1 MRKANTSISAAALTF
16 LSSFLM
22 TLFFAELASAQLS
35 ATLNIRT
42 PAPPQ
47 LSTWIN
53 DRTVV
58 QLIVINRG
66 SAALPNCRASFFI
79 RNIENQ
85 NIIARSNDNSAA
97 VPRFTIPAGVSTTT
111 FFGRDLVS
119 EPAIDYDQRLFST
132 AVATNSIPEGNYE
145 FCVKILDQTGRTL
158 AEVPCRTFT
167 VLIPDPP
174 TIVSPANNAELLS
187 QAPPT
192 FVWTPVQFVGN
203 VRYNLKIAPLF
214 AGQNRRQ
221 AIESNPPL
229 VNQSGIVGTSFF
241 YNPSLPSFSL
251 YAQAIGWV
259 WQVQAVDTRGV
270 PVTRNEGRSEIGA
283 FKFKAPAPTAQRPPT
298 QPPPP
303 PPPLPKFAVTQP
315 PLPKM
320 SQLKGRITYEYFGNP
335 NMQPNGNLPL
345 KNTPIR
351 LSLYRYAKNLSGPST
366 GEFQSYGETY
376 NKVGRENRP
385 VYLKTLAT
393 TTTDANGNFLFLFVQ
408 TDSMGFKGKKA
419 EKDYYNN
426 TYTYDEHWAA
436 RIEVENPY
444 YTSPTNYYVI
454 QPGEFRDLTAPPQ
467 STPSIPNQPAQNQ
480 RPQNQSGQSMLSTLS
495 LLISQ
500 PIAKVRTFDL
510 TLTVKARSG
519 QDGSNVAFEGQPIPG
534 AKVYV
539 LRQSQSIPTNL
550 PKEGNTTGTQKFSSL
565 ALGKQAGS
573 ESAADDFGG
582 ILFDLN
588 VVSVGQTD
596 GQGKVTFKLVRNLSP
611 NDSYIIWAQTDS
623 TSAFSYAFY
632 AKGFT
637 SRGILLES
645 GDVFAQTPEDK
656 DAKWNDEYPDYSQC
670 QRKMTLYGFPQKP
683 SIAGVVYFAQNTNQ
697 PVADAQVDLNW
708 LAVFL
713 PKQER
718 TMTTGAN
725 GYFKFDN
732 LDVTK
737 GSGSAAMG
745 PGQPNQ
751 LMRQVRVT
759 KPGYKESNVAVNNGY
774 SLKMGQKAWLGKIL
788 LEPKATVNGSVVDA
802 ETGQGVSATVTFQD
816 GVAVQTTKVISG
828 SVSSSLSSGSMSF
841 SPGGGFMGAGSVSG
855 VSGGTAQVSE
865 SFSAKAPTGSN
876 IRVIVK
882 PNNQNYF
889 SPETLFVNIPS
900 STVNLEPF
908 KVYQKKRRIEIRVF
922 EEVPSNQ
929 FKPKQ
934 PLKGIKVTITN
945 LPQQPSVVTDA
956 SGIARFEPFSNASPN
971 YTFRLESTDD
981 RDDRDFITK
990 EVTFNGVFVES
1001 RHYIRGEVYLPRG
1014 GRISGMVLLG
1024 RGRPVAGA
1032 RVRLVSSSSLPIE
1045 TFTDAKGK
1053 YTLRKIPLG
1062 NAQTFRASKSQSQT
1076 VGTDTTLKIT
1086 STPQTNI
1093 NFVLREYNDMDIT
1106 KLWGFPIEVDDLRE
1120 QGNTVYLDGAFVS
1133 IPNNAQFKLVD
1144 SDSSLNFTNIPIEPI
1159 AGSDNGKGIPF
1170 SKPKNNQVII
1180 TDKNNFRNVRVY
1192 DKFSAKVFDPT
1203 GLKVVP
1209 MENNS
1214 NVGAVGGRVY
1224 LKKSSFSLS
1233 SGSVDFGGAAQS
1245 DTAFVLLRPDKSG
1258 AERFVI
1264 PALTANAQPAI
1275 NAPNGFNVATS
1286 SANTITYKLFG
1297 FDAESPVSE
1306 SFLLGDAI
1314 KLKTKLHTAFTNITP
1329 ADMKLD
1335 IGAVT
1340 INTNSVK
1347 TSAGST
1353 LISLSLGEKWKI
1365 ESSNWSLD
1373 AQNGFLLKSGAIKTG
1388 SVDIGFTGIKI
1399 EPTLLQT
1406 AGQAAYN
1413 FSALPVAGG
1422 LATLKVLPGSA
1433 AQLGYDPGQGKWSF
1447 TISKGSNSYAAFI
1460 ENLPNCSPS
1469 DVLQFQNLTLFSDGQ
1484 SGFTLQSNHPNL
1496 TVYKVA
1502 QFKPAQANLYD
1513 NAIQLTGQV
1522 DYGIPTAQ
1530 PMTTMLQ
1537 FSKQN
1542 GNTVAQIQPV
1552 DYSFTPNAVT
1562 MVFASGAQTLD
1573 GNGYTAKGKIYELV
1587 EGNKKM
1593 FEFNITLR
1601 KTPAGA
1607 ITATLDD
1614 GQIFDFSG
1622 GNGKSKLKNL
1632 TGGLAVSSS
1641 TWEQFKFQGD
1651 VESDEGISGKIAF
1664 VVKGD
1669 MVTDIGNQQVSV
1681 KNIEVPFGQL
1691 SITYDF
1697 ALKRMQGSIAIDV
1710 ENPTYKI
1717 EGSADVRFDPQG
1729 WFFTAH
1735 GKLDL
1740 SNPNIGVTVG
1750 IVFGKYPNISSVSE
1764 IQSKFAPDK
1773 WDDAVPDAM
1782 RQIPDEYNNLK
1793 GFYFLGEA
1801 INVLGITLPKIE
1813 IPDNPAIELSV
1824 NPRYGAAFSLGMSF
1838 AGATQFKVG
1847 LAAFVGLD
1855 ITAGASAVIG
1865 CIGGKLNT
1873 SVTVYGIGSLDLTNK
1888 KWSVEGGAVLKAFGD
1903 LKGGVGL
1910 CNAECGGEFC
1920 ENFKLVEGSLTIG
1933 LIGFEVGTEGVE
1945 LKPPKKK

>member
-1 MRKANTSISAAALTF
+1 MKKANISIPAALT
-16 LSSFLM
+16 LSMYFLM
-22 TLFFAELASAQLS
+22 ALFFAEPASAQLS
-35 ATLNIRT
+35 ATLSIRT

-97 VPRFTIPAGVSTTT
+97 VPRFTIPAGMSTTT

-119 EPAIDYDQRLFST
+119 EQAIDYDQRLIST

-158 AEVPCRTFT
+158 TEVPCRTFT

-174 TIVSPANNAELLS
+174 TIVSPADNAELLS

-221 AIESNPPL
+221 AIESNSPL

-270 PVTRNEGRSEIGA
+270 PVTRNEGRSEIGL
-283 FKFKAPAPTAQRPPT
+283 FKFKQPTSTPQKPPP
-298 QPPPP
+298 QPLPP
-303 PPPLPKFAVTQP
+303 PPPLVVKPLVATIQP

-320 SQLKGRITYEYFGNP
+320 SGLKGRITYEYFGDP
-335 NMQPNGNLPL
+335 KMQPNGNLPL

-351 LSLYRYAKNLSGPST
+351 LSLYRYAKNFSGPSG
-366 GEFQSYGETY
+366 GEFQDYTGKY
-376 NKVGRENRP
+376 NEVGREDRP

-393 TTTDANGNFLFLFVQ
+393 TTTDANGNFSFLFVH
-408 TDSMGFKGKKA
+408 TDSMGFKGKKS
-419 EKDYYNN
+419 EKDYFNN

-444 YTSPTNYYVI
+444 YTSPTNYLII
-454 QPGEFRDLTAPPQ
+454 QPGQFRDLTAP
-467 STPSIPNQPAQNQ
+467 
-480 RPQNQSGQSMLSTLS
+480 
-495 LLISQ
+495 Q
-500 PIAKVRTFDL
+500 PIKIQANPTAPSSQLVAKVRTFNL

-519 QDGSNVAFEGQPIPG
+519 QDGSNVFSEGQPIPG

-539 LRQSQSIPTNL
+539 LRENKSIPTNL
-550 PKEGNTTGTQKFSSL
+550 PKEGNIAGTQKFSSM

-573 ESAADDFGG
+573 QSMADDFGQM
-582 ILFDLN
+582 LFDLN
-588 VVSVGQTD
+588 VVSMGQTD
-596 GQGKVTFKLVRNLSP
+596 EQGNVTFKLVRNLSP
-611 NDSYIIWAQTDS
+611 NDSYIIWAQVDS
-623 TSAFSYAFY
+623 TSALNYAFY
-632 AKGFT
+632 AQRFT
-637 SRGILLES
+637 SRGKWSPS
-645 GDVFAQTPEDK
+645 GNFTATPPEDK
-656 DAKWNDEYPDYSQC
+656 DAKWNDEYPDYSKC
-670 QRKMTLYGFPQKP
+670 QRQMTLYGYPKQP
-683 SIAGVVYFAQNTNQ
+683 SVAGVVYFAQNTNQ

-708 LAVFL
+708 LAIFI
-713 PKQER
+713 PTQER

-737 GSGSAAMG
+737 GSGNAAMG
-745 PGQPNQ
+745 AGQPNQ
-751 LMRQVRVT
+751 LIRGVRVT
-759 KPGYKESNVAVNNGY
+759 KQGYKDKVVAVNNGM
-774 SLKMGQKAWLGKIL
+774 SLKMGQNAWLGKIL

-816 GVAVQTTKVISG
+816 GVAVQTTKIMSANASPISSG
-828 SVSSSLSSGSMSF
+828 SVSL
-841 SPGGGFMGAGSVSG
+841 SPGGGSMGVGSVS
-855 VSGGTAQVSE
+855 VSGGSAQVSE
-865 SFSAKAPTGSN
+865 LFSAKAPTGNN

-889 SPETLFVNIPS
+889 SPETLFVNIS
-900 STVNLEPF
+900 SNTVTLAPF

-922 EEVPSNQ
+922 EEVPSNRS
-929 FKPKQ
+929 KPKS
-934 PLKGIKVTITN
+934 PLKGIKVTIRN
-945 LPQQPSVVTDA
+945 LPQPSVITDA
-956 SGIARFEPFSNASPN
+956 SGIARFEPFSNTGST
-971 YTFRLESTDD
+971 YTIRLESTDD
-981 RDDRDFITK
+981 QDFITK
-990 EVTFNGVFVES
+990 EVTFDGVFVES
-1001 RHYIRGEVYLPRG
+1001 KTYIQREVYLPRG
-1014 GRISGMVLLG
+1014 GRISGMVSLG
-1024 RGRPVAGA
+1024 RGIPVAGA
-1032 RVRLVSSSSLPIE
+1032 RVRLVSQSSSLPIE
-1045 TFTDAKGK
+1045 TFTDAQGK

-1062 NAQTFRASKSQSQT
+1062 NMMRFRASKSQSQT
-1076 VGTDTTLKIT
+1076 VGTDTTLTIT

-1093 NFVLREYNDMDIT
+1093 NFLLREYNGMDIT
-1106 KLWGFPIEVDDLRE
+1106 KLWGFPIEVDNLRE
-1120 QGNTVYLDGAFVS
+1120 QGQTVYLDGAFVS

-1170 SKPKNNQVII
+1170 SKPKNNQIII
-1180 TDKNNFRNVRVY
+1180 TDKNNFRDVRVY
-1192 DKFSAKVFDPT
+1192 DKFSAKVFDPS
-1203 GLKVVP
+1203 GLKVAP
-1209 MENNS
+1209 LENNS
-1214 NVGAVGGRVY
+1214 DVGTVSGRVY

-1233 SGSVDFGGAAQS
+1233 SGSVDFGGVAQS
-1245 DTAFVLLRPDKSG
+1245 DTAFRLLRPDKSG

-1264 PALTANAQPAI
+1264 PVLTANAQPAV
-1275 NAPNGFNVATS
+1275 NAPNGFNVSTGS
-1286 SANTITYKLFG
+1286 GNTITYKLFG

-1335 IGAVT
+1335 IGVVT
-1340 INTNSVK
+1340 INTNSVQ

-1365 ESSNWSLD
+1365 ESSDWSLD

-1388 SVDIGFTGIKI
+1388 SVNIGFTGIKI
-1399 EPTLLQT
+1399 EPTRLET
-1406 AGQAAYN
+1406 AGQATYN

-1433 AQLGYDPGQGKWSF
+1433 AQLGYDPGQAKWSF

-1469 DVLQFQNLTLFSDGQ
+1469 DVLLFQNLTLFSDGQ

-1496 TVYKVA
+1496 TVHKVA

-1522 DYGIPTAQ
+1522 DYGIPTAP

-1537 FSKQN
+1537 FVKQN
-1542 GNTVAQIQPV
+1542 GNTVAQLQPV
-1552 DYSFTPNAVT
+1552 DYSFKPNAVT
-1562 MVFASGAQTLD
+1562 LDFSSGAQTLD
-1573 GNGYTAKGKIYELV
+1573 SNGYTAKGKIYELV

-1601 KTPAGA
+1601 KTPEGA

-1641 TWEQFKFQGD
+1641 TWEQFRFQGD

-1697 ALKRMQGSIAIDV
+1697 ALRRMQGSIVLDASV
-1710 ENPTYKI
+1710 PNAYTLA
-1717 EGSADVRFDPQG
+1717 GSADVRFDPQG
-1729 WFFTAH
+1729 WFFTAY
-1735 GKLDL
+1735 GSVGLY
-1740 SNPNIGVTVG
+1740 NPNITFAVG
-1750 IVFGKYPNISSVSE
+1750 IVFGKYPNISNISE
-1764 IQSKFAPDK
+1764 IQSKFAASQWKPE
-1773 WDDAVPDAM
+1773 VPAEM
-1782 RQIPDEYNNLK
+1782 RQIPSAYNNLK

-1801 INVLGITLPKIE
+1801 TNFLGVTLPQIDVNLD
-1813 IPDNPAIELSV
+1813 PVVSCSV
-1824 NPRYGAAFSLGMSF
+1824 SAYYGMALSLGMNFGGS
-1838 AGATQFKVG
+1838 TQFDIG
-1847 LAAFVGLD
+1847 AAAFVGVD
-1855 ITAGASAVIG
+1855 ATIGGSAGVLCAGGSLHAGINFYGVGFLNLTDKTWNVKGGSDLILSGKIYVGSGLCDSECEGLG
-1865 CIGGKLNT
+1865 CIKK
-1873 SVTVYGIGSLDLTNK
+1873 SVSGSFK
-1888 KWSVEGGAVLKAFGD
+1888 C
-1903 LKGGVGL
+1903 GVMS
-1910 CNAECGGEFC
+1910 
-1920 ENFKLVEGSLTIG
+1920 FKLGTDGVKLSL
-1933 LIGFEVGTEGVE
+1933 
-1945 LKPPKKK
+1945 

>member
-1 MRKANTSISAAALTF
+1 MKKANISIPAALT
-16 LSSFLM
+16 LSMYFLM
-22 TLFFAELASAQLS
+22 ALFFAEPASAQLS
-35 ATLNIRT
+35 ATLSIRT

-97 VPRFTIPAGVSTTT
+97 VPRFTIPAGMSTTT

-119 EPAIDYDQRLFST
+119 EQAIDYDQRLIST

-158 AEVPCRTFT
+158 TEVPCRTFT

-174 TIVSPANNAELLS
+174 TIVSPADNTELLS

-303 PPPLPKFAVTQP
+303 PPPLPTLVLTQP

-320 SQLKGRITYEYFGNP
+320 SGLKGRITYEYFGDP
-335 NMQPNGNLPL
+335 KMQPNGNLPL

-351 LSLYRYAKNLSGPST
+351 LSLYRYAKNFSGNGT

-393 TTTDANGNFLFLFVQ
+393 TTTDANGNFSFLFVH

-444 YTSPTNYYVI
+444 YTSPTNYYLI
-454 QPGEFRDLTAPPQ
+454 HPGEFLDLTSSPKPIKIQANPTAP
-467 STPSIPNQPAQNQ
+467 S
-480 RPQNQSGQSMLSTLS
+480 
-495 LLISQ
+495 SQ
-500 PIAKVRTFDL
+500 PVAKVRTFDL

-519 QDGSNVAFEGQPIPG
+519 QDGSNVFSEGQPIPG

-539 LRQSQSIPTNL
+539 LRENKSIPTNL
-550 PKEGNTTGTQKFSSL
+550 PKEGNIAGTQKFSSL
-565 ALGKQAGS
+565 ALGKQANS
-573 ESAADDFGG
+573 QSMADDFGQM
-582 ILFDLN
+582 LFDLN
-588 VVSVGQTD
+588 VVSTGQTD
-596 GQGKVTFKLVRNLSP
+596 AQGNVTFKLVRNLSP
-611 NDSYIIWAQTDS
+611 NDSYIIWAQVDS
-623 TSAFSYAFY
+623 TSALNYAFY
-632 AKGFT
+632 AQRFT
-637 SRGILLES
+637 SRGKWSPS
-645 GDVFAQTPEDK
+645 GNFTATPPEDK

-670 QRKMTLYGFPQKP
+670 QREMTLYGFPQKP

-697 PVADAQVDLNW
+697 PVADAQVDLLW
-708 LAVFL
+708 IPLIPL
-713 PKQER
+713 QER

-737 GSGSAAMG
+737 GSGSNKYG
-745 PGQPNQ
+745 VGQSLP
-751 LMRQVRVT
+751 LIRAVRVT
-759 KPGYKESNVAVNNGY
+759 RPGYKDAGVAVNNGY
-774 SLKMGQKAWLGKIL
+774 SLQMGQNAWLGKIL

-816 GVAVQTTKVISG
+816 GVAVQTTKVMSA
-828 SVSSSLSSGSMSF
+828 SASSSPISSGGMSF
-841 SPGGGFMGAGSVSG
+841 SPGGGYMGVGSVS
-855 VSGGTAQVSE
+855 VSGGSAQVSE
-865 SFSAKAPTGSN
+865 LFSAKAPTGNN

-889 SPETLFVNIPS
+889 SPETLFVNIS
-900 STVNLEPF
+900 SNTVTLAPF

-929 FKPKQ
+929 FKPKS
-934 PLKGIKVTITN
+934 PLKGIKVTIRN
-945 LPQQPSVVTDA
+945 LSQQPSVVTDA
-956 SGIARFEPFSNASPN
+956 SGIARFEPFSNAGST
-971 YTFRLESTDD
+971 YIIRLESTDD
-981 RDDRDFITK
+981 RDFLTK
-990 EVTFNGVFVES
+990 EVTFNDVFVES
-1001 RHYIRGEVYLPRG
+1001 KTYIQREVYLPRG
-1014 GRISGMVLLG
+1014 GRISGMVSLG
-1024 RGRPVAGA
+1024 IGIPVAGA

-1045 TFTDAKGK
+1045 TFTDAQGK

-1062 NAQTFRASKSQSQT
+1062 NMMKFRASKSQSQII
-1076 VGTDTTLKIT
+1076 GTDTTLKIT

-1106 KLWGFPIEVDDLRE
+1106 KLWGFPIEVDNLRE
-1120 QGNTVYLDGAFVS
+1120 QGQTVYLDGAFVS
-1133 IPNNAQFKLVD
+1133 IPNNAQFKLID

-1170 SKPKNNQVII
+1170 SKPKNNQIII
-1180 TDKNNFRNVRVY
+1180 TDKNNFREVRVY
-1192 DKFSAKVFDPT
+1192 DKFLAQAFDPT
-1203 GLKVVP
+1203 GLKVAP
-1209 MENNS
+1209 LENNPNIGTVS
-1214 NVGAVGGRVY
+1214 GRVY

-1233 SGSVDFGGAAQS
+1233 SGSVDFGGVAQS
-1245 DTAFVLLRPDKSG
+1245 DTAFRLLRPDKSG

-1264 PALTANAQPAI
+1264 PVLTANAQPAV
-1275 NAPNGFNVATS
+1275 NAPNGFNVSTGS
-1286 SANTITYKLFG
+1286 GNTITYKLFG

-1314 KLKTKLHTAFTNITP
+1314 KLKTKLHTAFTNIAP

-1335 IGAVT
+1335 IGTVT
-1340 INTNSVK
+1340 INTNSVQ

-1406 AGQAAYN
+1406 AGQATYN

-1422 LATLKVLPGSA
+1422 LATLKVLQGSA
-1433 AQLGYDPGQGKWSF
+1433 AQLGYDPGQAKWSF
-1447 TISKGSNSYAAFI
+1447 TISQGSNSYAAFI
-1460 ENLPNCSPS
+1460 ENLPQCSPS
-1469 DVLQFQNLTLFSDGQ
+1469 DQIRFSNLTLFSDGQ

-1496 TVYKVA
+1496 TVHKVA

-1562 MVFASGAQTLD
+1562 MVFASSAQTLD
-1573 GNGYTAKGKIYELV
+1573 DNGYTAKGKIYELV
-1587 EGNKKM
+1587 EGNEKM

-1614 GQIFDFSG
+1614 GQTFDFSG
-1622 GNGKSKLKNL
+1622 GNGKSRLKNL

-1641 TWEQFKFQGD
+1641 TWEQFRFQGD

-1691 SITYDF
+1691 SVTYDF
-1697 ALKRMQGSIAIDV
+1697 ALKRMQGSIVLDASV
-1710 ENPTYKI
+1710 PNAYTLA
-1717 EGSADVRFDPQG
+1717 GSADVRFDPQG
-1729 WFFTAH
+1729 WFFTAY
-1735 GKLDL
+1735 GSVGLY
-1740 SNPNIGVTVG
+1740 NPNITFAVG
-1750 IVFGKYPNISSVSE
+1750 IVFGKYPNISNISE
-1764 IQSKFAPDK
+1764 IQSKFAASQWKPE
-1773 WDDAVPDAM
+1773 VPAEM
-1782 RQIPDEYNNLK
+1782 RQIPSAYNNLK

-1801 INVLGITLPKIE
+1801 TNFLGITLPQIDVDLD
-1813 IPDNPAIELSV
+1813 PVVSCSV
-1824 NPRYGAAFSLGMSF
+1824 SAYYGMALSLGMTF
-1838 AGATQFKVG
+1838 AGSTQFTVG
-1847 LAAFVGLD
+1847 AAAFLGVD
-1855 ITAGASAVIG
+1855 AS
-1865 CIGGKLNT
+1865 IGGSIGVLCA
-1873 SVTVYGIGSLDLTNK
+1873 GGSLHAGINFFGVGYLNLTNK
-1888 KWSVEGGAVLKAFGD
+1888 KWDIEGGSDLILSGKIYGGFGVCD
-1903 LKGGVGL
+1903 SD
-1910 CNAECGGEFC
+1910 CGGWFC
-1920 ENFKLVEGSLTIG
+1920 KKKSVSGSFNYGVMSFKLGTDGVKLSL
-1933 LIGFEVGTEGVE
+1933 
-1945 LKPPKKK
+1945 

>member
-1 MRKANTSISAAALTF
+1 MKKANISIPAALT
-16 LSSFLM
+16 LSMYFLM
-22 TLFFAELASAQLS
+22 ALFFAEPASAQLS
-35 ATLNIRT
+35 ATLSIRT

-97 VPRFTIPAGVSTTT
+97 VPRFTIPAGMSTTT

-119 EPAIDYDQRLFST
+119 EQAIDYDQRLIST

-158 AEVPCRTFT
+158 TEVPCRTFT

-174 TIVSPANNAELLS
+174 TIVSPADNAELLS

-303 PPPLPKFAVTQP
+303 PPPLPTLVLTQP

-320 SQLKGRITYEYFGNP
+320 SGLKGRITYEYFGDP
-335 NMQPNGNLPL
+335 KMQPNGNLPL

-351 LSLYRYAKNLSGPST
+351 LSLYRYAKNFSGPSG
-366 GEFQSYGETY
+366 GEFQDYTGKY
-376 NKVGRENRP
+376 NEVGREDRP

-393 TTTDANGNFLFLFVQ
+393 TTTDANGNFSFLFVH

-426 TYTYDEHWAA
+426 TCTYDEYWAA

-444 YTSPTNYYVI
+444 YTSPTNYLII
-454 QPGEFRDLTAPPQ
+454 QPGQFLDLTAP
-467 STPSIPNQPAQNQ
+467 
-480 RPQNQSGQSMLSTLS
+480 
-495 LLISQ
+495 Q
-500 PIAKVRTFDL
+500 PIKIQANPTAPSSQLVAKVRTFDL
-510 TLTVKARSG
+510 KLTVKARSG
-519 QDGSNVAFEGQPIPG
+519 QDGSDVAFKGQPIPG

-539 LRQSQSIPTNL
+539 LRENKSIPTNL

-573 ESAADDFGG
+573 PSMADDFGKV
-582 ILFDLN
+582 LFDLN
-588 VVSVGQTD
+588 VVSTGQTD
-596 GQGKVTFKLVRNLSP
+596 AKGDVTFKLVRNLSP
-611 NDSYIIWAQTDS
+611 NDSYIIWAQVDS
-623 TSAFSYAFY
+623 TSALNYAFY
-632 AKGFT
+632 AQRFT
-637 SRGILLES
+637 SRGMWLLS
-645 GDVFAQTPEDK
+645 GNFMATTPEDK
-656 DAKWNDEYPDYSQC
+656 DAKWNDEYPDYSKC
-670 QRKMTLYGFPQKP
+670 QRKMTLYGYPKQP
-683 SIAGVVYFAQNTNQ
+683 SVAGVVYFAQNTNQ
-697 PVADAQVDLNW
+697 PVADAQVDLFW
-708 LAVFL
+708 IPLIPV
-713 PKQER
+713 QER

-725 GYFKFDN
+725 GYFKFGN

-737 GSGSAAMG
+737 GSGSNKYG
-745 PGQPNQ
+745 VGQSLQ
-751 LMRQVRVT
+751 LIRAVRVT
-759 KPGYKESNVAVNNGY
+759 RPGYKESTVAVNNGM
-774 SLKMGQKAWLGKIL
+774 SLKMGQNAWLGKIL

-816 GVAVQTTKVISG
+816 GVAVQTTTKVMSANASASPISSG
-828 SVSSSLSSGSMSF
+828 SVSL
-841 SPGGGFMGAGSVSG
+841 SPGGGSMGVGSVF
-855 VSGGTAQVSE
+855 VSGGSAQVSE
-865 SFSAKAPTGSN
+865 LFSAKAPTGNN

-889 SPETLFVNIPS
+889 SPETLFVNIS
-900 STVNLEPF
+900 SNTVTLAPF

-945 LPQQPSVVTDA
+945 LPQSVITDA
-956 SGIARFEPFSNASPN
+956 SGIARFEPFSNASPD
-971 YTFRLESTDD
+971 YTVRLESTDD

-990 EVTFNGVFVES
+990 EVTFNDVFVES
-1001 RHYIRGEVYLPRG
+1001 KTYIQREVYLPRG
-1014 GRISGMVLLG
+1014 GRISGMVSLG

-1032 RVRLVSSSSLPIE
+1032 RVRLVSQSSSLPIE
-1045 TFTDAKGK
+1045 TFTDAQGK

-1062 NAQTFRASKSQSQT
+1062 NMMEFRASKSQSQT
-1076 VGTDTTLKIT
+1076 VGTATTLTIT

-1106 KLWGFPIEVDDLRE
+1106 KLWGFPIEVDNLRE
-1120 QGNTVYLDGAFVS
+1120 QGQTVYLDGAFVS
-1133 IPNNAQFKLVD
+1133 IPNNAQFKLID

-1170 SKPKNNQVII
+1170 SKPKNNQIII
-1180 TDKNNFRNVRVY
+1180 TDKNNFREVRVY
-1192 DKFSAKVFDPT
+1192 DKFSAKVFDPS
-1203 GLKVVP
+1203 GLKVAP
-1209 MENNS
+1209 LENNS
-1214 NVGAVGGRVY
+1214 DVGTVRGHVY

-1233 SGSVDFGGAAQS
+1233 SGSVDFGGVAQS
-1245 DTAFVLLRPDKSG
+1245 DTAFRLLRPDKSG
-1258 AERFVI
+1258 TERFVI
-1264 PALTANAQPAI
+1264 PVLTANAKPAV
-1275 NAPNGFNVATS
+1275 NAPNGFNVSTGS
-1286 SANTITYKLFG
+1286 GNTITYKLFG

-1306 SFLLGDAI
+1306 SFLLGDTI

-1329 ADMKLD
+1329 KDMNLD
-1335 IGAVT
+1335 IGTVT
-1340 INTNSVK
+1340 IKTNSVQ
-1347 TSAGST
+1347 TSVGK
-1353 LISLSLGEKWKI
+1353 LPISLSLGEKWKI
-1365 ESSNWSLD
+1365 ESSDWSLD

-1422 LATLKVLPGSA
+1422 LATLKVLQGSV
-1433 AQLGYDPGQGKWSF
+1433 AQLGYDSSQAKWSF
-1447 TISKGSNSYAAFI
+1447 TISKGANSYAAFI

-1469 DVLQFQNLTLFSDGQ
+1469 DVLQFQNLTLYSDGQ

-1502 QFKPAQANLYD
+1502 HFKPAQANLYD

-1522 DYGIPTAQ
+1522 DYGIPTAP

-1587 EGNKKM
+1587 EGKEGNKKM

-1614 GQIFDFSG
+1614 GQTFDFSG
-1622 GNGKSKLKNL
+1622 GNGKSRLKNL

-1697 ALKRMQGSIAIDV
+1697 AHRRMQGSIVLDASV
-1710 ENPTYKI
+1710 PNAYTLA
-1717 EGSADVRFDPQG
+1717 GSADVRFDPQG
-1729 WFFTAH
+1729 WFFTAY
-1735 GKLDL
+1735 GSVGLY
-1740 SNPNIGVTVG
+1740 NPNITFAVG
-1750 IVFGKYPNISSVSE
+1750 IVFGKYPNISNISE
-1764 IQSKFAPDK
+1764 IQSKFAASQWKPE
-1773 WDDAVPDAM
+1773 VPAEM
-1782 RQIPDEYNNLK
+1782 RQIPSAYNNLK

-1801 INVLGITLPKIE
+1801 TNFLGVTLPQIDVNLD
-1813 IPDNPAIELSV
+1813 PVVSCSV
-1824 NPRYGAAFSLGMSF
+1824 SAYYGMALSLGMNFS
-1838 AGATQFKVG
+1838 GSTQFDIG
-1847 LAAFVGLD
+1847 AAAFLGVD
-1855 ITAGASAVIG
+1855 AS
-1865 CIGGKLNT
+1865 IGGSIGLLCA
-1873 SVTVYGIGSLDLTNK
+1873 GGSLHAGINFYGVGYLNLTNK
-1888 KWSVEGGAVLKAFGD
+1888 KWDIEGGSD
-1903 LKGGVGL
+1903 LILSGKIYGGSVACDSDCEGV
-1910 CNAECGGEFC
+1910 FC
-1920 ENFKLVEGSLTIG
+1920 VRKSVSGSFNYGVMSFKL
-1933 LIGFEVGTEGVE
+1933 GTDGVK

>member
-1 MRKANTSISAAALTF
+1 MR
-16 LSSFLM
+16 
-22 TLFFAELASAQLS
+22 
-35 ATLNIRT
+35 
-42 PAPPQ
+42 
-47 LSTWIN
+47 
-53 DRTVV
+53 
-58 QLIVINRG
+58 
-66 SAALPNCRASFFI
+66 
-79 RNIENQ
+79 
-85 NIIARSNDNSAA
+85 
-97 VPRFTIPAGVSTTT
+97 
-111 FFGRDLVS
+111 
-119 EPAIDYDQRLFST
+119 
-132 AVATNSIPEGNYE
+132 
-145 FCVKILDQTGRTL
+145 
-158 AEVPCRTFT
+158 
-167 VLIPDPP
+167 
-174 TIVSPANNAELLS
+174 PANFRA
-187 QAPPT
+187 
-192 FVWTPVQFVGN
+192 
-203 VRYNLKIAPLF
+203 Y
-214 AGQNRRQ
+214 
-221 AIESNPPL
+221 
-229 VNQSGIVGTSFF
+229 
-241 YNPSLPSFSL
+241 
-251 YAQAIGWV
+251 
-259 WQVQAVDTRGV
+259 D
-270 PVTRNEGRSEIGA
+270 
-283 FKFKAPAPTAQRPPT
+283 
-298 QPPPP
+298 
-303 PPPLPKFAVTQP
+303 
-315 PLPKM
+315 
-320 SQLKGRITYEYFGNP
+320 
-335 NMQPNGNLPL
+335 
-345 KNTPIR
+345 
-351 LSLYRYAKNLSGPST
+351 
-366 GEFQSYGETY
+366 ETY

-393 TTTDANGNFLFLFVQ
+393 TTTDANGNFSFLFVH

-444 YTSPTNYYVI
+444 YTSPTNYYLI
-454 QPGEFRDLTAPPQ
+454 HPGEFLDLTSSPKPIKIQANPTAP
-467 STPSIPNQPAQNQ
+467 S
-480 RPQNQSGQSMLSTLS
+480 
-495 LLISQ
+495 SQ
-500 PIAKVRTFDL
+500 PVAKVRTFDL

-519 QDGSNVAFEGQPIPG
+519 QDGSNVFSEGQPIPG

-539 LRQSQSIPTNL
+539 LRENKSIPTNL
-550 PKEGNTTGTQKFSSL
+550 PKEGNIAGTQKFSSL

-573 ESAADDFGG
+573 QSMADDFGQM
-582 ILFDLN
+582 LFDLN

-596 GQGKVTFKLVRNLSP
+596 EQGKVTFKLVRNLSP
-611 NDSYIIWAQTDS
+611 NDSYIIWAQVDS
-623 TSAFSYAFY
+623 TSALNYAFY
-632 AKGFT
+632 AQRFT
-637 SRGILLES
+637 SRGKWSPS
-645 GDVFAQTPEDK
+645 GNFTATPPEDK

-670 QRKMTLYGFPQKP
+670 QREMTLYGFPQKP

-697 PVADAQVDLNW
+697 PVADAQVDLLW
-708 LAVFL
+708 IPLIPL
-713 PKQER
+713 QER

-737 GSGSAAMG
+737 GSGSNKYG
-745 PGQPNQ
+745 VGQSLP
-751 LMRQVRVT
+751 LIRAVRVT
-759 KPGYKESNVAVNNGY
+759 RPGYKDAGVAVNNGY
-774 SLKMGQKAWLGKIL
+774 SLQMGQNAWLGKIL

-816 GVAVQTTKVISG
+816 GVAVQTAKIISG
-828 SVSSSLSSGSMSF
+828 NASPISSGNVSL
-841 SPGGGFMGAGSVSG
+841 SPGGGSMGVGSGSSGSV
-855 VSGGTAQVSE
+855 QVSE
-865 SFSAKAPTGSN
+865 LFSAKAPTGSN

-929 FKPKQ
+929 FKPKS

-971 YTFRLESTDD
+971 YTVRLESTDD

-1001 RHYIRGEVYLPRG
+1001 KTYIQREVYLPRG
-1014 GRISGMVLLG
+1014 GRISGMVSLG
-1024 RGRPVAGA
+1024 IGIPVAGA
-1032 RVRLVSSSSLPIE
+1032 RVRLVSSSPLPIE
-1045 TFTDAKGK
+1045 TFTDAQGK

-1062 NAQTFRASKSQSQT
+1062 DMMKFRASKSQSQII
-1076 VGTDTTLKIT
+1076 GTDTTLTIT

-1106 KLWGFPIEVDDLRE
+1106 KLWGFPIEVDNLRE
-1120 QGNTVYLDGAFVS
+1120 QGQTVYLDGAFVS
-1133 IPNNAQFKLVD
+1133 IPNNAQFKLID

-1170 SKPKNNQVII
+1170 SKPKNNQIII
-1180 TDKNNFRNVRVY
+1180 TDKNNFREVRVY
-1192 DKFSAKVFDPT
+1192 DKFLAQAFDPT
-1203 GLKVVP
+1203 GLKVAP
-1209 MENNS
+1209 LENNPNIGTVS
-1214 NVGAVGGRVY
+1214 GRVY

-1233 SGSVDFGGAAQS
+1233 SGSVDFGGVAQS
-1245 DTAFVLLRPDKSG
+1245 DTAFRLLRPDKSG

-1264 PALTANAQPAI
+1264 PVLTANAQPAV
-1275 NAPNGFNVATS
+1275 NAPNGFNVSTGS
-1286 SANTITYKLFG
+1286 GNTITYKLFG

-1314 KLKTKLHTAFTNITP
+1314 KLKTKLHTAFTNIAP

-1335 IGAVT
+1335 IGTVT
-1340 INTNSVK
+1340 INTNSVQ

-1406 AGQAAYN
+1406 AGQATYN

-1422 LATLKVLPGSA
+1422 LATLKVLQGSA
-1433 AQLGYDPGQGKWSF
+1433 AQLGYDPGQAKWSF
-1447 TISKGSNSYAAFI
+1447 TISQGSNSYAAFI
-1460 ENLPNCSPS
+1460 ENLPQCSPS
-1469 DVLQFQNLTLFSDGQ
+1469 DQIRFSNLTLFSDGQ

-1496 TVYKVA
+1496 TVHKVA

-1537 FSKQN
+1537 FVKQN
-1542 GNTVAQIQPV
+1542 GNTVAQLQPV
-1552 DYSFTPNAVT
+1552 DYSFKPNAVT
-1562 MVFASGAQTLD
+1562 LDFSSGAQTLD

-1587 EGNKKM
+1587 EGNEKM

-1614 GQIFDFSG
+1614 GQTFDFSG
-1622 GNGKSKLKNL
+1622 GNGKSRLKNL

-1641 TWEQFKFQGD
+1641 TWEQFRFQGD

-1691 SITYDF
+1691 SVTYDF
-1697 ALKRMQGSIAIDV
+1697 ALKRMQGSIVLDASV
-1710 ENPTYKI
+1710 PNAYTLA
-1717 EGSADVRFDPQG
+1717 GSADVRFDPQG
-1729 WFFTAH
+1729 WFFTAY
-1735 GKLDL
+1735 GSVGLY
-1740 SNPNIGVTVG
+1740 NPNITFAVG
-1750 IVFGKYPNISSVSE
+1750 IVFGKYPNISNISE
-1764 IQSKFAPDK
+1764 IQSKFAASQWKPE
-1773 WDDAVPDAM
+1773 VPAEM
-1782 RQIPDEYNNLK
+1782 RQIPSAYNNLK

-1801 INVLGITLPKIE
+1801 TNFLGITLPQIDVDLD
-1813 IPDNPAIELSV
+1813 PVVSCSV
-1824 NPRYGAAFSLGMSF
+1824 SAYYGMALSLGMTF
-1838 AGATQFKVG
+1838 AGSTQFTVG
-1847 LAAFVGLD
+1847 AAAFLGVD
-1855 ITAGASAVIG
+1855 AT
-1865 CIGGKLNT
+1865 IGG
-1873 SVTVYGIGSLDLTNK
+1873 SVGVLCAGGSLHAGINFYGVGFLNLTNK
-1888 KWSVEGGAVLKAFGD
+1888 TWGVEGGSDLILSGKIYGGFGVCD
-1903 LKGGVGL
+1903 SD
-1910 CNAECGGEFC
+1910 CGGWFC
-1920 ENFKLVEGSLTIG
+1920 AKKSVSGSFKYGVMSFKLGTDGVKLSL
-1933 LIGFEVGTEGVE
+1933 
-1945 LKPPKKK
+1945 

>member
-1 MRKANTSISAAALTF
+1 MQKSSISISAALTF

-22 TLFFAELASAQLS
+22 TLFFAEMASAQLS

-119 EPAIDYDQRLFST
+119 EQAVDYDQRLIST

-174 TIVSPANNAELLS
+174 TIVSPADNTELLS

-303 PPPLPKFAVTQP
+303 PPPLPTLVLTQP

-320 SQLKGRITYEYFGNP
+320 SGLKGRITYEYFGNP

-351 LSLYRYAKNLSGPST
+351 LSLYRYAKNFSGNAT
-366 GEFQSYGETY
+366 GEFQSFDETY

-393 TTTDANGNFLFLFVQ
+393 TTTDANGNFSFLFVH

-426 TYTYDEHWAA
+426 TYTYDEYWAA

-444 YTSPTNYYVI
+444 YTSPTNYYFI
-454 QPGEFRDLTAPPQ
+454 QPGEFLDLTSSPKPIKIQANPTAP
-467 STPSIPNQPAQNQ
+467 S
-480 RPQNQSGQSMLSTLS
+480 
-495 LLISQ
+495 SQ
-500 PIAKVRTFDL
+500 LVAKVRTFNL

-519 QDGSNVAFEGQPIPG
+519 QDGSNVFSEGQPIPG

-539 LRQSQSIPTNL
+539 LRENKSIPTNL
-550 PKEGNTTGTQKFSSL
+550 PKEGNIAGTQKFSSL
-565 ALGKQAGS
+565 ALGKQANS
-573 ESAADDFGG
+573 QSMADDFGQM
-582 ILFDLN
+582 LYDLN

-596 GQGKVTFKLVRNLSP
+596 EQGKVTFKLVRNLSP
-611 NDSYIIWAQTDS
+611 NDSYIIWAQVDS
-623 TSAFSYAFY
+623 TSALNYAFY
-632 AKGFT
+632 AQRFT
-637 SRGILLES
+637 SRGKWSPS
-645 GDVFAQTPEDK
+645 GNFTATPPEDK

-670 QRKMTLYGFPQKP
+670 QREMTLYGFPQKP

-697 PVADAQVDLNW
+697 PVADAQVDLLW
-708 LAVFL
+708 IPLIPL
-713 PKQER
+713 QER

-737 GSGSAAMG
+737 GSGSNKYG
-745 PGQPNQ
+745 VGQSLP
-751 LMRQVRVT
+751 LIRAVRVT
-759 KPGYKESNVAVNNGY
+759 RPGYKDAGVAVNNGY
-774 SLKMGQKAWLGKIL
+774 SLQMGQNAWLGKIL

-816 GVAVQTTKVISG
+816 GVAVQTTKVMSA
-828 SVSSSLSSGSMSF
+828 SASSSPISSGGMSF
-841 SPGGGFMGAGSVSG
+841 SPGGGFMGVGSVS
-855 VSGGTAQVSE
+855 VSGGSAQVSE
-865 SFSAKAPTGSN
+865 LFSAKAPTGSN

-929 FKPKQ
+929 FKPKS

-971 YTFRLESTDD
+971 YTVRLESTDD
-981 RDDRDFITK
+981 RDDRDFLTK

-1001 RHYIRGEVYLPRG
+1001 KTYIQREVYLPRG
-1014 GRISGMVLLG
+1014 GRISGMVSLG
-1024 RGRPVAGA
+1024 IGIPVAGA

-1045 TFTDAKGK
+1045 TFTDAQGK

-1062 NAQTFRASKSQSQT
+1062 NMMKFRASKSQSQII
-1076 VGTDTTLKIT
+1076 GTDTTLKIT

-1106 KLWGFPIEVDDLRE
+1106 KLWGFPIEVDNLRE
-1120 QGNTVYLDGAFVS
+1120 QGQTVYLDGAFVS
-1133 IPNNAQFKLVD
+1133 IPNNAQFKLID

-1159 AGSDNGKGIPF
+1159 AGSDNGKGIPL
-1170 SKPKNNQVII
+1170 SKPKNNQIII
-1180 TDKNNFRNVRVY
+1180 TDKNNFREVRVY
-1192 DKFSAKVFDPT
+1192 DKFLAQAFDPT
-1203 GLKVVP
+1203 GLKVAP
-1209 MENNS
+1209 LENNPNIGTVS
-1214 NVGAVGGRVY
+1214 GRVY

-1233 SGSVDFGGAAQS
+1233 SGSVDFGGVAQS
-1245 DTAFVLLRPDKSG
+1245 DTAFRLLRPDKSG

-1264 PALTANAQPAI
+1264 PVLTANAQPAV
-1275 NAPNGFNVATS
+1275 NAPNGFNVSTGS
-1286 SANTITYKLFG
+1286 GNTITYKLFG

-1329 ADMKLD
+1329 KDMKLD
-1335 IGAVT
+1335 IGTVT
-1340 INTNSVK
+1340 INTNSVQ

-1365 ESSNWSLD
+1365 ESSDWSLD

-1399 EPTLLQT
+1399 EPTRLET
-1406 AGQAAYN
+1406 AGQATYN

-1422 LATLKVLPGSA
+1422 LATLKVLQGSA
-1433 AQLGYDPGQGKWSF
+1433 AQLGYDPGQAKWSF
-1447 TISKGSNSYAAFI
+1447 TISQGSNSYAAFI
-1460 ENLPNCSPS
+1460 ENLPQCSPS
-1469 DVLQFQNLTLFSDGQ
+1469 DQIRFSNLTLFSDGQ

-1496 TVYKVA
+1496 TVHKVA

-1522 DYGIPTAQ
+1522 DYGIPTAP

-1537 FSKQN
+1537 FVKQN
-1542 GNTVAQIQPV
+1542 GNTVAQLQPV
-1552 DYSFTPNAVT
+1552 DYSFKPNAVT

-1573 GNGYTAKGKIYELV
+1573 DNGYTAKGKIYELV
-1587 EGNKKM
+1587 EGNEKM

-1614 GQIFDFSG
+1614 GQTFDFSG
-1622 GNGKSKLKNL
+1622 GNGKSRLKNL

-1641 TWEQFKFQGD
+1641 TWEQFRFQGD

-1697 ALKRMQGSIAIDV
+1697 ALKRMQGSIVLDASV
-1710 ENPTYKI
+1710 PNAYTLA
-1717 EGSADVRFDPQG
+1717 GSADVRFDPQG
-1729 WFFTAH
+1729 WFFTAY
-1735 GKLDL
+1735 GSVGLY
-1740 SNPNIGVTVG
+1740 NPNITFAVG
-1750 IVFGKYPNISSVSE
+1750 IVLGKYPNITAVSE
-1764 IQSKFAPDK
+1764 IQSRFAQSQWKPE
-1773 WDDAVPDAM
+1773 VPDQM
-1782 RQIPDEYNNLK
+1782 RQIPSAYNNLK

-1801 INVLGITLPKIE
+1801 TNFLGITLPQIDVDLD
-1813 IPDNPAIELSV
+1813 PVVSCSV
-1824 NPRYGAAFSLGMSF
+1824 SAYYGMALSLGMTF
-1838 AGATQFKVG
+1838 AGSTQFTVG
-1847 LAAFVGLD
+1847 AAAFLGVD
-1855 ITAGASAVIG
+1855 AS
-1865 CIGGKLNT
+1865 IGGSIGVLCA
-1873 SVTVYGIGSLDLTNK
+1873 GGSLHAGINFFGVGYLNLTNK
-1888 KWSVEGGAVLKAFGD
+1888 KWDIEGGSDLILSGKIYGGFGVCD
-1903 LKGGVGL
+1903 SD
-1910 CNAECGGEFC
+1910 CGGWFC
-1920 ENFKLVEGSLTIG
+1920 KKKSVSGSFKYGVMSFKLGTDGVKLSL
-1933 LIGFEVGTEGVE
+1933 
-1945 LKPPKKK
+1945 

>member
-1 MRKANTSISAAALTF
+1 MKKANISIPAALT
-16 LSSFLM
+16 LSMYFLM
-22 TLFFAELASAQLS
+22 ALFFAEPASAQLS
-35 ATLNIRT
+35 ATLSIRT

-97 VPRFTIPAGVSTTT
+97 VPRFTIPAGMSTTT

-119 EPAIDYDQRLFST
+119 EQAIDYDQRLIST

-158 AEVPCRTFT
+158 TEVPCRTFT

-174 TIVSPANNAELLS
+174 TIVSPADNTELLS

-270 PVTRNEGRSEIGA
+270 PVTRNEGRSEIGL

-303 PPPLPKFAVTQP
+303 PPPLPTLVLTQP

-320 SQLKGRITYEYFGNP
+320 SGLKGRITYEYFGNP

-351 LSLYRYAKNLSGPST
+351 LSLYRYAKNFSGNAT
-366 GEFQSYGETY
+366 GEFQSFDETY

-393 TTTDANGNFLFLFVQ
+393 TTTDANGNFSFLFVH

-426 TYTYDEHWAA
+426 TYTYDEYWAA

-444 YTSPTNYYVI
+444 YTSPTNYYLI
-454 QPGEFRDLTAPPQ
+454 HPGEFLDLTSSPKPIKIQANPTAP
-467 STPSIPNQPAQNQ
+467 S
-480 RPQNQSGQSMLSTLS
+480 
-495 LLISQ
+495 SQ
-500 PIAKVRTFDL
+500 PVAKVRTFDL

-519 QDGSNVAFEGQPIPG
+519 QDGSNVFSEGQPIPG

-539 LRQSQSIPTNL
+539 LRENKSIPTNL
-550 PKEGNTTGTQKFSSL
+550 PKEGNIAGTQKFSSL

-573 ESAADDFGG
+573 QSMADDFGQM
-582 ILFDLN
+582 LFDLN
-588 VVSVGQTD
+588 VVSTGQTD
-596 GQGKVTFKLVRNLSP
+596 AQGNVTFKLVRNLSP
-611 NDSYIIWAQTDS
+611 NDSYIIWAQVDS
-623 TSAFSYAFY
+623 TSALNYAFY
-632 AKGFT
+632 AQRFT
-637 SRGILLES
+637 SRGKWSPS
-645 GDVFAQTPEDK
+645 GNFTATPPEDK

-670 QRKMTLYGFPQKP
+670 QREMTLYGFPQKP

-697 PVADAQVDLNW
+697 PVADAQVDLLW
-708 LAVFL
+708 IPLIPL
-713 PKQER
+713 QER

-737 GSGSAAMG
+737 GSGSNKYG
-745 PGQPNQ
+745 VGQSLP
-751 LMRQVRVT
+751 LIRAVRVT
-759 KPGYKESNVAVNNGY
+759 RPGYKDAGVAVNNGM
-774 SLKMGQKAWLGKIL
+774 SLKMGQNAWLGKIL

-816 GVAVQTTKVISG
+816 GVAVQTTKIMSANASPISSG
-828 SVSSSLSSGSMSF
+828 SVSL
-841 SPGGGFMGAGSVSG
+841 SPGGGSMGVGSVS
-855 VSGGTAQVSE
+855 VSGGSAQVSE
-865 SFSAKAPTGSN
+865 LFSAKAPTGSN

-889 SPETLFVNIPS
+889 SPETLFVNIS
-900 STVNLEPF
+900 SNTVTLAPF

-929 FKPKQ
+929 FKPKS
-934 PLKGIKVTITN
+934 PLKGIKVTIRN
-945 LPQQPSVVTDA
+945 LPQPISVITDA

-971 YTFRLESTDD
+971 YTVRLESTDD

-1014 GRISGMVLLG
+1014 GRISGMVSLG
-1024 RGRPVAGA
+1024 IGIPVAGA
-1032 RVRLVSSSSLPIE
+1032 RVRLVSSSPLPIE
-1045 TFTDAKGK
+1045 TFTDAQGK

-1062 NAQTFRASKSQSQT
+1062 DMMKFRASKSQSQII
-1076 VGTDTTLKIT
+1076 GTDTTLTIT

-1106 KLWGFPIEVDDLRE
+1106 KLWGFPIEVDNLRE
-1120 QGNTVYLDGAFVS
+1120 QGQTVYLDGAFVS
-1133 IPNNAQFKLVD
+1133 IPNNAQFKLID

-1159 AGSDNGKGIPF
+1159 AGSDNGKGIPL
-1170 SKPKNNQVII
+1170 SKPKNNQIII
-1180 TDKNNFRNVRVY
+1180 TDKNNFRDVRVY
-1192 DKFSAKVFDPT
+1192 DKFSAKVFDPS
-1203 GLKVVP
+1203 GLKVAP
-1209 MENNS
+1209 LENNS
-1214 NVGAVGGRVY
+1214 DVGTVRGRVY

-1233 SGSVDFGGAAQS
+1233 SGSVDFGGVAQS
-1245 DTAFVLLRPDKSG
+1245 ETAFRLLRPDKSG

-1264 PALTANAQPAI
+1264 PVLTANAQPAV
-1275 NAPNGFNVATS
+1275 NAPNGFNVSTDS
-1286 SANTITYKLFG
+1286 GNTITYKLFG

-1306 SFLLGDAI
+1306 SFLLGDTI

-1329 ADMKLD
+1329 KDMNLD
-1335 IGAVT
+1335 IGTVT
-1340 INTNSVK
+1340 IKTNSVQ
-1347 TSAGST
+1347 TSAGK
-1353 LISLSLGEKWKI
+1353 LPISLSLGEKWKI
-1365 ESSNWSLD
+1365 ESSDWSLD

-1388 SVDIGFTGIKI
+1388 SVNIGFTGIKI
-1399 EPTLLQT
+1399 EPTRLET
-1406 AGQAAYN
+1406 AGQATYN

-1422 LATLKVLPGSA
+1422 LATLKVLQGSA
-1433 AQLGYDPGQGKWSF
+1433 AQLGYDPGQAKWSF
-1447 TISKGSNSYAAFI
+1447 TISQGSNSYAAFI
-1460 ENLPNCSPS
+1460 ENLPQCSPS
-1469 DVLQFQNLTLFSDGQ
+1469 DQIRFSNLTLFSDGQ

-1496 TVYKVA
+1496 TVHKVA

-1562 MVFASGAQTLD
+1562 MVFASSAQTLD
-1573 GNGYTAKGKIYELV
+1573 DNGYTAKGKIYELV

-1641 TWEQFKFQGD
+1641 TWEQFRFQGD

-1697 ALKRMQGSIAIDV
+1697 ALKRMQGSIVLDASV
-1710 ENPTYKI
+1710 PNAYTLA
-1717 EGSADVRFDPQG
+1717 GSADVRFDPQG
-1729 WFFTAH
+1729 WFFTAY
-1735 GKLDL
+1735 GSVGLY
-1740 SNPNIGVTVG
+1740 NPNITFAVG
-1750 IVFGKYPNISSVSE
+1750 IVFGKYPNISNISE
-1764 IQSKFAPDK
+1764 IQSKFAASQWKPE
-1773 WDDAVPDAM
+1773 VPAEM
-1782 RQIPDEYNNLK
+1782 RQIPSAYNNLK

-1801 INVLGITLPKIE
+1801 TNFLGITLPQIDVDLD
-1813 IPDNPAIELSV
+1813 PVVSCSV
-1824 NPRYGAAFSLGMSF
+1824 SAYYGMALSLGMTF
-1838 AGATQFKVG
+1838 AGSTQFTVG
-1847 LAAFVGLD
+1847 AAAFLGVD
-1855 ITAGASAVIG
+1855 AS
-1865 CIGGKLNT
+1865 IGGSIGVLCA
-1873 SVTVYGIGSLDLTNK
+1873 GGSLHAGINFFGVGYLNLTNK
-1888 KWSVEGGAVLKAFGD
+1888 KWDIEGGSDLILSGKIYGGFGVCD
-1903 LKGGVGL
+1903 SD
-1910 CNAECGGEFC
+1910 CGGWFC
-1920 ENFKLVEGSLTIG
+1920 KKKSVSGSFKYGVMSFKLGTDGVKLSL
-1933 LIGFEVGTEGVE
+1933 
-1945 LKPPKKK
+1945 

>member
-1 MRKANTSISAAALTF
+1 MQKSSISISAALTF

-22 TLFFAELASAQLS
+22 TLFFAEMASAQLS

-119 EPAIDYDQRLFST
+119 EQAVDYDQRLIST

-174 TIVSPANNAELLS
+174 TIVSPADNAELLS

-283 FKFKAPAPTAQRPPT
+283 FKFKAPAPAAQRPLTP
-298 QPPPP
+298 PPPP

-320 SQLKGRITYEYFGNP
+320 SGLKGRITYEYFGNP

-351 LSLYRYAKNLSGPST
+351 LSLYRYAKNFSGPAT

-393 TTTDANGNFLFLFVQ
+393 TTTDANGNFSFLFVQ

-419 EKDYYNN
+419 EKDYFNN
-426 TYTYDEHWAA
+426 TYTYDEYWAA

-444 YTSPTNYYVI
+444 YTSPTNYYII
-454 QPGEFRDLTAPPQ
+454 QPGEFLDLTSSPKPIKIQANPTAP
-467 STPSIPNQPAQNQ
+467 S
-480 RPQNQSGQSMLSTLS
+480 
-495 LLISQ
+495 SQ
-500 PIAKVRTFDL
+500 PVAKVRTFDL

-565 ALGKQAGS
+565 ALGKQANS
-573 ESAADDFGG
+573 QSMADDFGQM
-582 ILFDLN
+582 LYDLN

-632 AKGFT
+632 AQRFT
-637 SRGILLES
+637 SKGKWSPS
-645 GDVFAQTPEDK
+645 GNFTATPPEDK
-656 DAKWNDEYPDYSQC
+656 DAKWNDEYPNYSQC
-670 QRKMTLYGFPQKP
+670 QREMTLYGFPQKP

-708 LAVFL
+708 IPLIPL
-713 PKQER
+713 QER

-737 GSGSAAMG
+737 GSGSNKYG
-745 PGQPNQ
+745 VGQSLP
-751 LMRQVRVT
+751 LIRAVRVT
-759 KPGYKESNVAVNNGY
+759 RPGYKDAGVAVNNGY
-774 SLKMGQKAWLGKIL
+774 SLQMGQNAWLGKIL

-816 GVAVQTTKVISG
+816 GVAVQTTKVMSA
-828 SVSSSLSSGSMSF
+828 SASSSPISSGGMSF

-855 VSGGTAQVSE
+855 VSGGSAQVSE
-865 SFSAKAPTGSN
+865 LFSAKAPTGSN

-971 YTFRLESTDD
+971 YTVRLESTDD

-1045 TFTDAKGK
+1045 TFTDAQGK

-1093 NFVLREYNDMDIT
+1093 NFVLREYNGMDIT

-1120 QGNTVYLDGAFVS
+1120 QGNTVFIDGAFVS
-1133 IPNNAQFKLVD
+1133 IPNNAQFKLMD

-1159 AGSDNGKGIPF
+1159 AGSDNGKGIPL

-1180 TDKNNFRNVRVY
+1180 TDKNNFRDVRVY
-1192 DKFSAKVFDPT
+1192 DKFLAKVFDPT

-1258 AERFVI
+1258 AERFMI

-1335 IGAVT
+1335 IGVVT
-1340 INTNSVK
+1340 INTNSVQ

-1365 ESSNWSLD
+1365 ESSDWSLD

-1388 SVDIGFTGIKI
+1388 SVNIGFTGIKI

-1433 AQLGYDPGQGKWSF
+1433 AQLGYDPGQAKWSF
-1447 TISKGSNSYAAFI
+1447 TISKGANSYAAFI

-1484 SGFTLQSNHPNL
+1484 SGFTLQSNHPDL
-1496 TVYKVA
+1496 TLYKVA

-1522 DYGIPTAQ
+1522 DYGIPTVQ

-1573 GNGYTAKGKIYELV
+1573 DNGYTAKGKIYELV

-1614 GQIFDFSG
+1614 GQTFDFSG
-1622 GNGKSKLKNL
+1622 GSGKSKLKNL

-1697 ALKRMQGSIAIDV
+1697 ALKRMQGSIVLDASV
-1710 ENPTYKI
+1710 PNAYTLA
-1717 EGSADVRFDPQG
+1717 GSADVRFDPQG
-1729 WFFTAH
+1729 WFFTAY
-1735 GKLDL
+1735 GSVGLY
-1740 SNPNIGVTVG
+1740 NPNITFAVG
-1750 IVFGKYPNISSVSE
+1750 MVLGKYPNISNVSE
-1764 IQSKFAPDK
+1764 IQSKFAASQWKPE
-1773 WDDAVPDAM
+1773 VPAEM
-1782 RQIPDEYNNLK
+1782 RQIPSAYNNLK

-1801 INVLGITLPKIE
+1801 TNFLAITLPQIDVDLD
-1813 IPDNPAIELSV
+1813 PVVSCSV
-1824 NPRYGAAFSLGMSF
+1824 NPYYGMALSLGMNFGGS
-1838 AGATQFKVG
+1838 TQFDIG
-1847 LAAFVGLD
+1847 AAAFVGVDATVSGSIGVLC
-1855 ITAGASAVIG
+1855 AGGSLHAGINFYGVG
-1865 CIGGKLNT
+1865 FLNLTNKTWGVEGGSDLILSGKIYGAFGVCDSDCEGWFCAKKSVSGSFKYGVMSFKLNT
-1873 SVTVYGIGSLDLTNK
+1873 QGILLSY
-1888 KWSVEGGAVLKAFGD
+1888 F
-1903 LKGGVGL
+1903 
-1910 CNAECGGEFC
+1910 
-1920 ENFKLVEGSLTIG
+1920 
-1933 LIGFEVGTEGVE
+1933 
-1945 LKPPKKK
+1945 

>member
-1 MRKANTSISAAALTF
+1 MQKSNISISAALTF

-119 EPAIDYDQRLFST
+119 EQAVDYDQRLIST

-174 TIVSPANNAELLS
+174 TIVSPADNAELLS

-270 PVTRNEGRSEIGA
+270 PITRNEGRSEIGV
-283 FKFKAPAPTAQRPPT
+283 FKFKAPAPTAQRPST

-303 PPPLPKFAVTQP
+303 PPPLPTLVLTQP

-320 SQLKGRITYEYFGNP
+320 SGLKGRITYEYFGNP

-351 LSLYRYAKNLSGPST
+351 LSLYRYAKNFSGPSI
-366 GEFQSYGETY
+366 GDLQSHGETY
-376 NKVGRENRP
+376 NKVGREDRP

-393 TTTDANGNFLFLFVQ
+393 TTTDANGNFSFLFVH

-444 YTSPTNYYVI
+444 YTSPTNYYFI
-454 QPGEFRDLTAPPQ
+454 QPGEFRDLTSSPQPIKIQANPTAP
-467 STPSIPNQPAQNQ
+467 S
-480 RPQNQSGQSMLSTLS
+480 
-495 LLISQ
+495 SQ
-500 PIAKVRTFDL
+500 PVAKVRTFDL

-550 PKEGNTTGTQKFSSL
+550 PKEGNTTVTQKFSNL
-565 ALGKQAGS
+565 VLGKQANS
-573 ESAADDFGG
+573 QSMADDFGQV
-582 ILFDLN
+582 LYDLN

-596 GQGKVTFKLVRNLSP
+596 AQGKVTFKLVRNLSP
-611 NDSYIIWAQTDS
+611 NDSYIIWAQSDS

-632 AKGFT
+632 AQRFT
-637 SRGILLES
+637 SRGKWSPS
-645 GDVFAQTPEDK
+645 GNFMATTPEDK
-656 DAKWNDEYPDYSQC
+656 DAKWNDEYPNYSQC
-670 QRKMTLYGFPQKP
+670 QREMTLYGFPQNP
-683 SIAGVVYFAQNTNQ
+683 SVAGVVYFAQNTNQ

-708 LAVFL
+708 LAGFL

-759 KPGYKESNVAVNNGY
+759 KTGYKESNVTVNNGY
-774 SLKMGQKAWLGKIL
+774 SLQMGQNAWLGKIL

-802 ETGQGVSATVTFQD
+802 ETGQSVSATVTFQD
-816 GVAVQTTKVISG
+816 GVAVQTTKVMSA
-828 SVSSSLSSGSMSF
+828 SASSSPISSGGMSF

-855 VSGGTAQVSE
+855 VSGGTVQVSE
-865 SFSAKAPTGSN
+865 LFSAKAPTGSN

-922 EEVPSNQ
+922 EEVPPNQ

-956 SGIARFEPFSNASPN
+956 SGIARFEPFSNASST
-971 YTFRLESTDD
+971 YTFRIESTDD
-981 RDDRDFITK
+981 QDWITK

-1001 RHYIRGEVYLPRG
+1001 KRYIRGEVYLPRG

-1024 RGRPVAGA
+1024 KGRPVAGA

-1045 TFTDAKGK
+1045 TFTDAQGK

-1106 KLWGFPIEVDDLRE
+1106 KLWGFPIEVDNLRE
-1120 QGNTVYLDGAFVS
+1120 QGQTVYLDGAFVS

-1159 AGSDNGKGIPF
+1159 AGSDNGKGIPL
-1170 SKPKNNQVII
+1170 SKPKNNQIII
-1180 TDKNNFRNVRVY
+1180 TDKNNFRDVRVY
-1192 DKFSAKVFDPT
+1192 DKFSAKVFDPS
-1203 GLKVVP
+1203 GLKVAP
-1209 MENNS
+1209 LESNS
-1214 NVGAVGGRVY
+1214 DVGTVRGRVY

-1233 SGSVDFGGAAQS
+1233 SGSVDFGGVAQS

-1264 PALTANAQPAI
+1264 PALTANAQPAV
-1275 NAPNGFNVATS
+1275 NAPNGFNVSTGN
-1286 SANTITYKLFG
+1286 ANTITYKLFG

-1314 KLKTKLHTAFTNITP
+1314 KLKTKLRTAFTNIAP

-1335 IGAVT
+1335 IGIVT
-1340 INTNSVK
+1340 INTNSVQ

-1413 FSALPVAGG
+1413 FSSLPVAGG

-1433 AQLGYDPGQGKWSF
+1433 AQLGYDPGQAKWSF

-1496 TVYKVA
+1496 TLYKVA

-1542 GNTVAQIQPV
+1542 GNTVAQLQPV

-1562 MVFASGAQTLD
+1562 LVFASGAQTLD
-1573 GNGYTAKGKIYELV
+1573 DNGYTAKGKIYELV

-1614 GQIFDFSG
+1614 GQTFDFSG

-1669 MVTDIGNQQVSV
+1669 MVTDIGNHQVSV

-1697 ALKRMQGSIAIDV
+1697 ALKRMQGSIVLDASV
-1710 ENPTYKI
+1710 PNAYTLA
-1717 EGSADVRFDPQG
+1717 GSADVRFDPQG
-1729 WFFTAH
+1729 WFFTAY
-1735 GKLDL
+1735 GSVGLY
-1740 SNPNIGVTVG
+1740 NPNISFTVG
-1750 IVFGKYPNISSVSE
+1750 IALGKYPNISSVSE
-1764 IQSKFAPDK
+1764 IQSKFAASQWKPE
-1773 WDDAVPDAM
+1773 VPAQM
-1782 RQIPDEYNNLK
+1782 RQIPSAYNNLK

-1801 INVLGITLPKIE
+1801 TNFLGITLPQIDVDLD
-1813 IPDNPAIELSV
+1813 PVVSCSV
-1824 NPRYGAAFSLGMSF
+1824 SAYYGMALSLGMNFGGS
-1838 AGATQFKVG
+1838 TQFDIG
-1847 LAAFVGLD
+1847 AAAFVGVDATVSGSIGVLC
-1855 ITAGASAVIG
+1855 AGGSLHAGINFFGVG
-1865 CIGGKLNT
+1865 FLNLTNKTWGVEGGSDLILSGTIYGAFGACDSDCEGLLCKKKSVSGSFKYGVMSFKLNT
-1873 SVTVYGIGSLDLTNK
+1873 QGILLSY
-1888 KWSVEGGAVLKAFGD
+1888 F
-1903 LKGGVGL
+1903 
-1910 CNAECGGEFC
+1910 
-1920 ENFKLVEGSLTIG
+1920 
-1933 LIGFEVGTEGVE
+1933 
-1945 LKPPKKK
+1945 

>member
-1 MRKANTSISAAALTF
+1 MQKSNISISAALTF

-119 EPAIDYDQRLFST
+119 EQAVDYDQRLIST

-174 TIVSPANNAELLS
+174 TIVSPADNAELLS

-241 YNPSLPSFSL
+241 YTPSLPSFSL

-283 FKFKAPAPTAQRPPT
+283 FKFKAPAPTAQRPST

-303 PPPLPKFAVTQP
+303 PPPIFTITQP
-315 PLPKM
+315 SLPKM
-320 SQLKGRITYEYFGNP
+320 SGLKGRITYEYFGNP
-335 NMQPNGNLPL
+335 NMQPNGNLAL

-351 LSLYRYAKNLSGPST
+351 LSLYRYAKNFSGNAT

-393 TTTDANGNFLFLFVQ
+393 TTTDANGNFSFLFVH

-426 TYTYDEHWAA
+426 TYTYDEYWAA

-467 STPSIPNQPAQNQ
+467 STPSIQNQPAQN
-480 RPQNQSGQSMLSTLS
+480 RRAQNQSGQSTTLAN
-495 LLISQ
+495 IQYAIPQ
-500 PIAKVRTFDL
+500 PVAKVRTFDL

-565 ALGKQAGS
+565 ALGKQANS
-573 ESAADDFGG
+573 ESMADDFGQM
-582 ILFDLN
+582 LFDLN

-596 GQGKVTFKLVRNLSP
+596 AQGKVTFKLVRNLSP
-611 NDSYIIWAQTDS
+611 NDSYIIWAQSDS

-632 AKGFT
+632 AQRFT
-637 SRGILLES
+637 SRGKWSPS
-645 GDVFAQTPEDK
+645 GNFMATTPEDK
-656 DAKWNDEYPDYSQC
+656 DAKWNDEYPDYSKC
-670 QRKMTLYGFPQKP
+670 QRQMTLYGFPQKP
-683 SIAGVVYFAQNTNQ
+683 SVAGVVYFAQNTNQ
-697 PVADAQVDLNW
+697 PVADAQVDLLW
-708 LAVFL
+708 IPLIPL
-713 PKQER
+713 QER

-737 GSGSAAMG
+737 VAGSNKYGV
-745 PGQPNQ
+745 GQSLP
-751 LMRQVRVT
+751 LIRAVRVT
-759 KPGYKESNVAVNNGY
+759 KPGYKDAGVAVNNGY
-774 SLKMGQKAWLGKIL
+774 SLQMGQNAWLGKIL

-816 GVAVQTTKVISG
+816 GVAVQTTKVMSA
-828 SVSSSLSSGSMSF
+828 SASSSPISSGGMSF

-855 VSGGTAQVSE
+855 VSGGTVQASE
-865 SFSAKAPTGSN
+865 LFSAKAPTGSN

-922 EEVPSNQ
+922 EEVPQNQ

-971 YTFRLESTDD
+971 YTVRLESTDD

-1001 RHYIRGEVYLPRG
+1001 KRYIQREVYLPRG

-1045 TFTDAKGK
+1045 TFTDAQGK

-1062 NAQTFRASKSQSQT
+1062 NMMKFRASKSQSQT

-1120 QGNTVYLDGAFVS
+1120 QGNTVFIDGAFVS

-1192 DKFSAKVFDPT
+1192 DKFSAKVFDPS

-1209 MENNS
+1209 MESNS

-1264 PALTANAQPAI
+1264 PALTAHAQPAV

-1335 IGAVT
+1335 IGVVT
-1340 INTNSVK
+1340 INTNSVQ

-1365 ESSNWSLD
+1365 ESSNWSFD

-1433 AQLGYDPGQGKWSF
+1433 AQLGYDPGQAKWSF

-1460 ENLPNCSPS
+1460 ENLPNCSPG

-1484 SGFTLQSNHPNL
+1484 SGFTLQSNHPDL
-1496 TVYKVA
+1496 TLYKVA

-1552 DYSFTPNAVT
+1552 DYSFKPNAVT
-1562 MVFASGAQTLD
+1562 LVFASGAQTLD
-1573 GNGYTAKGKIYELV
+1573 DNGYTAKGKIYELV

-1614 GQIFDFSG
+1614 GQTFDFSG
-1622 GNGKSKLKNL
+1622 GSGKSKLKNL

-1697 ALKRMQGSIAIDV
+1697 ALKRMQGSIVLDASV
-1710 ENPTYKI
+1710 PNAYTLA
-1717 EGSADVRFDPQG
+1717 GSADVRFDPQG
-1729 WFFTAH
+1729 WFFTAY
-1735 GKLDL
+1735 GSVGLY
-1740 SNPNIGVTVG
+1740 NPNITFAVG
-1750 IVFGKYPNISSVSE
+1750 MVLGKYPNISNVSE
-1764 IQSKFAPDK
+1764 IQSKFAASQWKPE
-1773 WDDAVPDAM
+1773 VPAEM
-1782 RQIPDEYNNLK
+1782 RQIPSAYNNLK

-1801 INVLGITLPKIE
+1801 TNFLGITLPQIDVDLD
-1813 IPDNPAIELSV
+1813 PVVSCSV
-1824 NPRYGAAFSLGMSF
+1824 SAYYGMALSLGMNFGGS
-1838 AGATQFKVG
+1838 TQFDIG
-1847 LAAFVGLD
+1847 AAAFVGVDATVSGSVGVLC
-1855 ITAGASAVIG
+1855 AGGSLHAGINLYGVG
-1865 CIGGKLNT
+1865 FLNLTNKTWGVEGGSDLILSGKIYGAFGVCDSDCEGWLCAKKSVSGSFKYGVMSFKLNT
-1873 SVTVYGIGSLDLTNK
+1873 QGILLSY
-1888 KWSVEGGAVLKAFGD
+1888 F
-1903 LKGGVGL
+1903 
-1910 CNAECGGEFC
+1910 
-1920 ENFKLVEGSLTIG
+1920 
-1933 LIGFEVGTEGVE
+1933 
-1945 LKPPKKK
+1945 

>member
-1 MRKANTSISAAALTF
+1 MKKANISIPAALT
-16 LSSFLM
+16 LSMYFLM
-22 TLFFAELASAQLS
+22 ALFFAEPASAQLS
-35 ATLNIRT
+35 ATLSIRT

-97 VPRFTIPAGVSTTT
+97 VPRFTIPAGMSTTT

-119 EPAIDYDQRLFST
+119 EQAIDYDQRLIST

-158 AEVPCRTFT
+158 TEVPCRTFT

-174 TIVSPANNAELLS
+174 TIVSPADNAELLS

-221 AIESNPPL
+221 AIESNSPL

-270 PVTRNEGRSEIGA
+270 PVTRNEGRSEIGL
-283 FKFKAPAPTAQRPPT
+283 FKFKQPTSTPQKPPP
-298 QPPPP
+298 QPLPP
-303 PPPLPKFAVTQP
+303 PPPLVVKPLVATIQP

-320 SQLKGRITYEYFGNP
+320 SGLKGRITYEYFGDP
-335 NMQPNGNLPL
+335 KMQPNGNLPL

-351 LSLYRYAKNLSGPST
+351 LSLYRYAKNFSGPSG
-366 GEFQSYGETY
+366 GEFQDYTGKY
-376 NKVGRENRP
+376 NEVGREDRP

-393 TTTDANGNFLFLFVQ
+393 TTTDANGNFSFLFVH
-408 TDSMGFKGKKA
+408 TDSMGFKGKKS
-419 EKDYYNN
+419 EKDYFNN

-444 YTSPTNYYVI
+444 YTSPTNYLII
-454 QPGEFRDLTAPPQ
+454 QPGQFRDLTAP
-467 STPSIPNQPAQNQ
+467 
-480 RPQNQSGQSMLSTLS
+480 
-495 LLISQ
+495 Q
-500 PIAKVRTFDL
+500 PIKIQANPTAPSSQLVAKVRTFNL

-519 QDGSNVAFEGQPIPG
+519 QDGSNVFSEGQPIPG

-539 LRQSQSIPTNL
+539 LRENKSIPTNL

-565 ALGKQAGS
+565 ALGKQANS
-573 ESAADDFGG
+573 QSMADDFGQM
-582 ILFDLN
+582 LFDLN
-588 VVSVGQTD
+588 VVSTGQTD
-596 GQGKVTFKLVRNLSP
+596 AQEGKVTFKLVRNMSP
-611 NDSYIIWAQTDS
+611 NDSYIIWAQVDS
-623 TSAFSYAFY
+623 TSALNYAFY
-632 AKGFT
+632 AQRFT
-637 SRGILLES
+637 SRGKWSPS
-645 GDVFAQTPEDK
+645 GNFMATPPEDK
-656 DAKWNDEYPDYSQC
+656 DAKWNDEYPNYSQC
-670 QRKMTLYGFPQKP
+670 QREMTLYGFPQKP

-697 PVADAQVDLNW
+697 PVADAQVDLLW
-708 LAVFL
+708 IPLIPV
-713 PKQER
+713 QER
-718 TMTTGAN
+718 TMTTGGN

-737 GSGSAAMG
+737 GSGSNKYG
-745 PGQPNQ
+745 VGQSLP
-751 LMRQVRVT
+751 LIRAVRVT
-759 KPGYKESNVAVNNGY
+759 KPGYKDAGVAVNNGY
-774 SLKMGQKAWLGKIL
+774 SLKMGQNAWLGKIL

-816 GVAVQTTKVISG
+816 GVAVQTTKIMSANASPISSG
-828 SVSSSLSSGSMSF
+828 SVSL
-841 SPGGGFMGAGSVSG
+841 SPGGGSMGVGSVS
-855 VSGGTAQVSE
+855 VSGGSDQVSE
-865 SFSAKAPTGSN
+865 LFSAKAPTGNN

-889 SPETLFVNIPS
+889 SPETLFVNIS
-900 STVNLEPF
+900 SNTVTLAPF
-908 KVYQKKRRIEIRVF
+908 KVYQKKRRIEIRVI
-922 EEVPSNQ
+922 EEVPPNES
-929 FKPKQ
+929 KPKL
-934 PLKGIKVTITN
+934 PLRGIKVTITN
-945 LPQQPSVVTDA
+945 LPQPISVITDA

-971 YTFRLESTDD
+971 YTIRLESTDD
-981 RDDRDFITK
+981 QDFLTK
-990 EVTFNGVFVES
+990 EVTFDGVFVES
-1001 RHYIRGEVYLPRG
+1001 RRYIRGEVYLPRG
-1014 GRISGMVLLG
+1014 GRISGMVFLG
-1024 RGRPVAGA
+1024 RGIPVAGA

-1045 TFTDAKGK
+1045 TFTDAQGK

-1062 NAQTFRASKSQSQT
+1062 NMMKFRASKSQSQII
-1076 VGTDTTLKIT
+1076 GTDTTLKIT

-1106 KLWGFPIEVDDLRE
+1106 KLWGFPIEVDNLRE
-1120 QGNTVYLDGAFVS
+1120 QGQTVYLDGAFVS
-1133 IPNNAQFKLVD
+1133 IPSNAQFKLID

-1170 SKPKNNQVII
+1170 SKPKNNQIII
-1180 TDKNNFRNVRVY
+1180 TDKNNFREVRVY

-1203 GLKVVP
+1203 GLKVAP
-1209 MENNS
+1209 LENNPNIGTVS
-1214 NVGAVGGRVY
+1214 GRVY

-1233 SGSVDFGGAAQS
+1233 SGSVDFGGVAQS
-1245 DTAFVLLRPDKSG
+1245 DTAFRLLRPDKSG

-1264 PALTANAQPAI
+1264 SVLTANAQPAV
-1275 NAPNGFNVATS
+1275 NAPNGFNVSTGS
-1286 SANTITYKLFG
+1286 GNTITYKLFG

-1329 ADMKLD
+1329 ADMKFD
-1335 IGAVT
+1335 IGVVT
-1340 INTNSVK
+1340 INTNSVQ
-1347 TSAGST
+1347 TSAGK
-1353 LISLSLGEKWKI
+1353 LPISLSLGEKWKI
-1365 ESSNWSLD
+1365 ESSDWSLD

-1388 SVDIGFTGIKI
+1388 SVNIGFTGIKI

-1406 AGQAAYN
+1406 AGQATYN

-1422 LATLKVLPGSA
+1422 LATLKVLQGSA
-1433 AQLGYDPGQGKWSF
+1433 AQLGYDSSQAKWSF
-1447 TISKGSNSYAAFI
+1447 TISQGSNSYAAFI

-1484 SGFTLQSNHPNL
+1484 SGFTLQPNHPNL

-1522 DYGIPTAQ
+1522 DYGIPTVQ

-1552 DYSFTPNAVT
+1552 DYSFKPNAVT

-1587 EGNKKM
+1587 EGKEGNKKM

-1614 GQIFDFSG
+1614 GQTFDFSG
-1622 GNGKSKLKNL
+1622 GNGKSRLKNL

-1697 ALKRMQGSIAIDV
+1697 AHRRMQGSIVLDASV
-1710 ENPTYKI
+1710 PNAYTLA
-1717 EGSADVRFDPQG
+1717 GSADVRFDPQG
-1729 WFFTAH
+1729 WFFTAY
-1735 GKLDL
+1735 GSVGLY
-1740 SNPNIGVTVG
+1740 NPNITFAVG
-1750 IVFGKYPNISSVSE
+1750 IVFGKYPNITAVSE
-1764 IQSKFAPDK
+1764 IQSKFAASQWKPE
-1773 WDDAVPDAM
+1773 VPAEM
-1782 RQIPDEYNNLK
+1782 RQIPSAYNNLK

-1801 INVLGITLPKIE
+1801 TNFLGVTLPQIDVNLD
-1813 IPDNPAIELSV
+1813 PVVSCSV
-1824 NPRYGAAFSLGMSF
+1824 SAYYGMALSLGMNFS
-1838 AGATQFKVG
+1838 GSTQFDIG
-1847 LAAFVGLD
+1847 AAAFLGVD
-1855 ITAGASAVIG
+1855 AS
-1865 CIGGKLNT
+1865 IGGSIGLLCA
-1873 SVTVYGIGSLDLTNK
+1873 GGSLHAGINFFGVGYLNLTNK
-1888 KWSVEGGAVLKAFGD
+1888 KWDIEGGSDLILSGKIYGGFGVCD
-1903 LKGGVGL
+1903 SD
-1910 CNAECGGEFC
+1910 CGGWFC
-1920 ENFKLVEGSLTIG
+1920 KKKSVSGSFKYGVMSFKLGTDGVKLSL
-1933 LIGFEVGTEGVE
+1933 
-1945 LKPPKKK
+1945 

>member
-1 MRKANTSISAAALTF
+1 MQKSNISIPAALTF

-22 TLFFAELASAQLS
+22 TLFFAEPASAQLS

-97 VPRFTIPAGVSTTT
+97 VPRFTIPAGISTTT

-119 EPAIDYDQRLFST
+119 EQAVDYDQRLIST

-174 TIVSPANNAELLS
+174 TIVSPADNAELLS

-270 PVTRNEGRSEIGA
+270 PITRNEGRSEIGA
-283 FKFKAPAPTAQRPPT
+283 FKFKAPAPTAQKPPIQT
-298 QPPPP
+298 PPPPP
-303 PPPLPKFAVTQP
+303 PPPLPKFLATQP

-320 SQLKGRITYEYFGNP
+320 SGLKGRITYEYFGNP

-351 LSLYRYAKNLSGPST
+351 LSLYRYAKNFSGPSI
-366 GEFQSYGETY
+366 GELQSYVETH

-393 TTTDANGNFLFLFVQ
+393 TTTDANGNFSFLFVH

-426 TYTYDEHWAA
+426 TYTYDEYWAA

-444 YTSPTNYYVI
+444 YTSPTNYYFI
-454 QPGEFRDLTAPPQ
+454 QPGEFRDLTSPQPIKIQANPTAP
-467 STPSIPNQPAQNQ
+467 S
-480 RPQNQSGQSMLSTLS
+480 
-495 LLISQ
+495 SQ

-519 QDGSNVAFEGQPIPG
+519 QDGSNVAFEGQSIPG

-565 ALGKQAGS
+565 VLGKQANS
-573 ESAADDFGG
+573 QSMADDFGQM
-582 ILFDLN
+582 LFDLS

-596 GQGKVTFKLVRNLSP
+596 AQGKVTFKLVRNLSP
-611 NDSYIIWAQTDS
+611 NDSYIIWAQSDS

-632 AKGFT
+632 AQRFT
-637 SRGILLES
+637 SRGKWSPS
-645 GDVFAQTPEDK
+645 GNFMATTPEDK
-656 DAKWNDEYPDYSQC
+656 DAKWNDEYPNYSQC
-670 QRKMTLYGFPQKP
+670 QREMTLYGFPRKP
-683 SIAGVVYFAQNTNQ
+683 SVAGVVYFAQNTNQ
-697 PVADAQVDLNW
+697 PVADAQVDLNF
-708 LAVFL
+708 LAAFL
-713 PKQER
+713 PAQER

-759 KPGYKESNVAVNNGY
+759 KPGYKESKVSVNNGY
-774 SLKMGQKAWLGKIL
+774 SLKMGQNAWLGKIL

-816 GVAVQTTKVISG
+816 GVAVQTTKVMSA
-828 SVSSSLSSGSMSF
+828 SASSSPISSGGMSF

-855 VSGGTAQVSE
+855 VSGGSVQVSE
-865 SFSAKAPTGSN
+865 LFSAKAPTGNN

-889 SPETLFVNIPS
+889 SPETLFVNIS
-900 STVNLEPF
+900 SNTVTLEPF

-922 EEVPSNQ
+922 EEVPPNQ
-929 FKPKQ
+929 SKPKQ

-971 YTFRLESTDD
+971 YTIRLESTDD
-981 RDDRDFITK
+981 QDFITK

-1001 RHYIRGEVYLPRG
+1001 KTYIQKEVYLPRG
-1014 GRISGMVLLG
+1014 GRISGIVSLG

-1045 TFTDAKGK
+1045 TFTDAQGK

-1062 NAQTFRASKSQSQT
+1062 NMMKFRASKSQSQT

-1093 NFVLREYNDMDIT
+1093 NFVLREYNGMDIT
-1106 KLWGFPIEVDDLRE
+1106 KLWGFPIEIDDLRE
-1120 QGNTVYLDGAFVS
+1120 QGNTVFIDGAFVS

-1180 TDKNNFRNVRVY
+1180 TDKNNFREVRVY
-1192 DKFSAKVFDPT
+1192 DKFSAKVFDPK
-1203 GLKVVP
+1203 GLKVAP
-1209 MENNS
+1209 LENNPD
-1214 NVGAVGGRVY
+1214 VGTVGGRVY

-1233 SGSVDFGGAAQS
+1233 SGSVDFGGVAQS

-1264 PALTANAQPAI
+1264 PVLTANAQPAI
-1275 NAPNGFNVATS
+1275 NAPNGFNVSTS
-1286 SANTITYKLFG
+1286 SGANKITYKLFG

-1329 ADMKLD
+1329 KDMNLD
-1335 IGAVT
+1335 IGTVT
-1340 INTNSVK
+1340 IKTNGVQ
-1347 TSAGST
+1347 TSAGKVP
-1353 LISLSLGEKWKI
+1353 ISLSLGEKWKI
-1365 ESSNWSLD
+1365 ESSDWSLD

-1399 EPTLLQT
+1399 EPTKLET
-1406 AGQAAYN
+1406 AGQATYN
-1413 FSALPVAGG
+1413 FSNLPVAGG

-1433 AQLGYDPGQGKWSF
+1433 AQLGYDPGQAKWSF

-1460 ENLPNCSPS
+1460 ENLPQCSPS
-1469 DVLQFQNLTLFSDGQ
+1469 DKLQFQNLTLFSDGQ

-1552 DYSFTPNAVT
+1552 DYSFKPNAVT

-1573 GNGYTAKGKIYELV
+1573 DNGYTAKGKIYELV

-1614 GQIFDFSG
+1614 GQTFDFSG
-1622 GNGKSKLKNL
+1622 GSGKSKLKNL

-1697 ALKRMQGSIAIDV
+1697 ALKRMQGSIVLDTCVPNAY
-1710 ENPTYKI
+1710 TLA
-1717 EGSADVRFDPQG
+1717 GSADVRFDPQG
-1729 WFFTAH
+1729 WFFTAY
-1735 GKLDL
+1735 GDL
-1740 SNPNIGVTVG
+1740 GLYNPNIGIKVG
-1750 IVFGKYPNISSVSE
+1750 IVLGKYPNISSVSE
-1764 IQSKFAPDK
+1764 IQNRFAASQWKPEMP
-1773 WDDAVPDAM
+1773 AQM
-1782 RQIPDEYNNLK
+1782 RQIPSAYNNLK

-1801 INVLGITLPKIE
+1801 TNFLGITLPQI
-1813 IPDNPAIELSV
+1813 DVDLGGTASCSV
-1824 NPRYGAAFSLGMSF
+1824 SAYYGMALSLGMNFDGS
-1838 AGATQFKVG
+1838 TQFDIG
-1847 LAAFVGLD
+1847 AAAFVSVNVTISASVGVLC
-1855 ITAGASAVIG
+1855 AG
-1865 CIGGKLNT
+1865 
-1873 SVTVYGIGSLDLTNK
+1873 GSLRAGINLYGVGFLNLTNK
-1888 KWSVEGGAVLKAFGD
+1888 TWGVEGGSDLILSGEIYGGLGVCDSDCEGWLCTKKYVSGD
-1903 LKGGVGL
+1903 FKYGVMS
-1910 CNAECGGEFC
+1910 
-1920 ENFKLVEGSLTIG
+1920 FKLNPQGISLSC
-1933 LIGFEVGTEGVE
+1933 F
-1945 LKPPKKK
+1945 

>member
-1 MRKANTSISAAALTF
+1 MKKANISIPAALT
-16 LSSFLM
+16 LSMYFLM
-22 TLFFAELASAQLS
+22 ALFFAEPASAQLS
-35 ATLNIRT
+35 ATLSIRT

-97 VPRFTIPAGVSTTT
+97 VPRFTIPAGMSTTT

-119 EPAIDYDQRLFST
+119 EQAIDYDQRLIST

-158 AEVPCRTFT
+158 TEVPCRTFT

-174 TIVSPANNAELLS
+174 TIVSPADNAELLS

-221 AIESNPPL
+221 AIESNSPL

-270 PVTRNEGRSEIGA
+270 PVTRNEGRSEIGL
-283 FKFKAPAPTAQRPPT
+283 FKFKQPTSTPQKPPP
-298 QPPPP
+298 QPLPP
-303 PPPLPKFAVTQP
+303 PPPLVVKPLVATIQP

-320 SQLKGRITYEYFGNP
+320 SGLKGRITYEYFGDP
-335 NMQPNGNLPL
+335 KMQPNGNLPL

-351 LSLYRYAKNLSGPST
+351 LSLYRYAKNFSGPSG
-366 GEFQSYGETY
+366 GEFQDYTGKY
-376 NKVGRENRP
+376 NEVGREDRP

-393 TTTDANGNFLFLFVQ
+393 TTTDANGNFSFLFVH
-408 TDSMGFKGKKA
+408 TDSMGFKGKKS
-419 EKDYYNN
+419 EKDYFNN

-444 YTSPTNYYVI
+444 YTSPTNYLII
-454 QPGEFRDLTAPPQ
+454 QPGQFRDLTAP
-467 STPSIPNQPAQNQ
+467 
-480 RPQNQSGQSMLSTLS
+480 
-495 LLISQ
+495 Q
-500 PIAKVRTFDL
+500 PIKIQANPTAPSSQLVAKVRTFNL

-519 QDGSNVAFEGQPIPG
+519 QDGSNVFSEGQPIPG

-539 LRQSQSIPTNL
+539 LRENKSIPTNL
-550 PKEGNTTGTQKFSSL
+550 PKEGNIAGTQKFSSM

-573 ESAADDFGG
+573 QSMADDFGQM
-582 ILFDLN
+582 LFDLN
-588 VVSVGQTD
+588 VVSMGQTD
-596 GQGKVTFKLVRNLSP
+596 EQGNVTFKLVRNLSP
-611 NDSYIIWAQTDS
+611 NDSYIIWAQVDS
-623 TSAFSYAFY
+623 TSALNYAFY
-632 AKGFT
+632 AQRFT
-637 SRGILLES
+637 SRGKWSPS
-645 GDVFAQTPEDK
+645 GNFTATPPEDK
-656 DAKWNDEYPDYSQC
+656 DAKWNDEYPDYSKC
-670 QRKMTLYGFPQKP
+670 QRQMTLYGYPKQP
-683 SIAGVVYFAQNTNQ
+683 SVAGVVYFAQNTNQ

-708 LAVFL
+708 LAIFI
-713 PKQER
+713 PTQER

-737 GSGSAAMG
+737 GSGNAAMG
-745 PGQPNQ
+745 AGQPNQ
-751 LMRQVRVT
+751 LIRGVRVT
-759 KPGYKESNVAVNNGY
+759 KQGYKDKVVAVNNGM
-774 SLKMGQKAWLGKIL
+774 SLKMGQNAWLGKIL

-816 GVAVQTTKVISG
+816 GVAVQTTKVMSANASPISSG
-828 SVSSSLSSGSMSF
+828 SVSL
-841 SPGGGFMGAGSVSG
+841 SPGGGFMGVGSVS
-855 VSGGTAQVSE
+855 VSGGSAQVSE
-865 SFSAKAPTGSN
+865 LFSAKAPTGNN

-889 SPETLFVNIPS
+889 SPETLFVNIS
-900 STVNLEPF
+900 SNTVTLAPF

-922 EEVPSNQ
+922 EEVPPNE
-929 FKPKQ
+929 FKPKL

-945 LPQQPSVVTDA
+945 LPQQPSVITDA

-971 YTFRLESTDD
+971 YTVRLESTDD

-1014 GRISGMVLLG
+1014 GRISGMVSLG

-1032 RVRLVSSSSLPIE
+1032 RVRLVSQSSSSLPIE
-1045 TFTDAKGK
+1045 TFTDAQGK

-1062 NAQTFRASKSQSQT
+1062 NAQTFRASKSQSQII
-1076 VGTDTTLKIT
+1076 GTYTTLTIT

-1106 KLWGFPIEVDDLRE
+1106 KLWGFPIEVDNLRE
-1120 QGNTVYLDGAFVS
+1120 QGQTVYLDGAFVS
-1133 IPNNAQFKLVD
+1133 IPNNAQFKLID

-1170 SKPKNNQVII
+1170 SKPKNNQIII
-1180 TDKNNFRNVRVY
+1180 TDKNNFREVRVY

-1203 GLKVVP
+1203 GLKVAP
-1209 MENNS
+1209 LENNPNIGTVS
-1214 NVGAVGGRVY
+1214 GRVY

-1233 SGSVDFGGAAQS
+1233 SGSVDFGGVAQS
-1245 DTAFVLLRPDKSG
+1245 DTAFRLLRPDKSG
-1258 AERFVI
+1258 TERFVI
-1264 PALTANAQPAI
+1264 PVLTANAQPAV
-1275 NAPNGFNVATS
+1275 NAPNGFNVSTGS
-1286 SANTITYKLFG
+1286 GNTITYKLFG

-1314 KLKTKLHTAFTNITP
+1314 KLKTRLRTAFTNITP
-1329 ADMKLD
+1329 KDMNLD
-1335 IGAVT
+1335 IGTVT
-1340 INTNSVK
+1340 IKTNSVQ
-1347 TSAGST
+1347 TSAGK
-1353 LISLSLGEKWKI
+1353 LPISLSLGEKWKI
-1365 ESSNWSLD
+1365 ESSDWSLD
-1373 AQNGFLLKSGAIKTG
+1373 VQNGFLLKSGAIKTG

-1399 EPTLLQT
+1399 EPTRLET
-1406 AGQAAYN
+1406 AGQATYN

-1422 LATLKVLPGSA
+1422 LATLKVLQGSA
-1433 AQLGYDPGQGKWSF
+1433 AQLGYDPGQAKWSF
-1447 TISKGSNSYAAFI
+1447 TISKGANSYAAFI

-1502 QFKPAQANLYD
+1502 HFKPAQANLYD

-1562 MVFASGAQTLD
+1562 MVFASSAQTLD
-1573 GNGYTAKGKIYELV
+1573 DNGYTAKGKIYELV
-1587 EGNKKM
+1587 EGLVEGNKVEGKKKM

-1614 GQIFDFSG
+1614 GQTFDFSG
-1622 GNGKSKLKNL
+1622 GNGKSRLKNL

-1697 ALKRMQGSIAIDV
+1697 ALKRMQGSIVLDASV
-1710 ENPTYKI
+1710 PNAYTLA
-1717 EGSADVRFDPQG
+1717 GSADVRFDPQG
-1729 WFFTAH
+1729 WFFTAY
-1735 GKLDL
+1735 GSVGLY
-1740 SNPNIGVTVG
+1740 NPNITFAVG
-1750 IVFGKYPNISSVSE
+1750 IVFGKYPNISNISE
-1764 IQSKFAPDK
+1764 IQSKFAASQWKPE
-1773 WDDAVPDAM
+1773 VPAEM
-1782 RQIPDEYNNLK
+1782 RQIPSAYNNLK

-1801 INVLGITLPKIE
+1801 TNFLGVTLPQIDVNLD
-1813 IPDNPAIELSV
+1813 PVVSCSV
-1824 NPRYGAAFSLGMSF
+1824 SAYYGMALSLGMNFGGS
-1838 AGATQFKVG
+1838 TQFDIG
-1847 LAAFVGLD
+1847 AAAFVGVD
-1855 ITAGASAVIG
+1855 AT
-1865 CIGGKLNT
+1865 IGG
-1873 SVTVYGIGSLDLTNK
+1873 SVGVLCAGGSLHAGINFFGVGYLNLTNK
-1888 KWSVEGGAVLKAFGD
+1888 KWDIEGGSDLTLSGKIYGGFGFCD
-1903 LKGGVGL
+1903 SECEGLGCIKKSVSGSFKYGVMS
-1910 CNAECGGEFC
+1910 
-1920 ENFKLVEGSLTIG
+1920 FKLGTDGVKLSL
-1933 LIGFEVGTEGVE
+1933 
-1945 LKPPKKK
+1945 

>member
-1 MRKANTSISAAALTF
+1 MRKANISISAAALTF

-22 TLFFAELASAQLS
+22 ILFFAEPASAQLS

-111 FFGRDLVS
+111 FFGRNLVS
-119 EPAIDYDQRLFST
+119 EQAIDYDQRLIST
-132 AVATNSIPEGNYE
+132 VVATNSIPEGNYE

-187 QAPPT
+187 QVPPT

-283 FKFKAPAPTAQRPPT
+283 FKFKAPAPTAQKPPIQT
-298 QPPPP
+298 PPPPP
-303 PPPLPKFAVTQP
+303 PPPLPTFLVTQP

-320 SQLKGRITYEYFGNP
+320 SGLKGRITYEYFGNP

-351 LSLYRYAKNLSGPST
+351 LSLYRYAKNFSGPST
-366 GEFQSYGETY
+366 GEFQGYSSTY
-376 NKVGRENRP
+376 DKVGRENRP

-393 TTTDANGNFLFLFVQ
+393 TTTDANGNFSFLFVH
-408 TDSMGFKGKKA
+408 TDSMGFKGKKS

-426 TYTYDEHWAA
+426 TYTYDEYWAA

-444 YTSPTNYYVI
+444 YTSPTNYYFI
-454 QPGEFRDLTAPPQ
+454 QPGAFRDLTVP
-467 STPSIPNQPAQNQ
+467 
-480 RPQNQSGQSMLSTLS
+480 
-495 LLISQ
+495 

-519 QDGSNVAFEGQPIPG
+519 QDGSNVLFEGQPIPG

-550 PKEGNTTGTQKFSSL
+550 PKEGNTTSTQKFSSL

-573 ESAADDFGG
+573 QSMADDFGQM
-582 ILFDLN
+582 LFDLS

-596 GQGKVTFKLVRNLSP
+596 AQGKVTFKLVRNLSP
-611 NDSYIIWAQTDS
+611 NDSYIIWAQSDS

-632 AKGFT
+632 AQHFT
-637 SRGILLES
+637 SRGKWSPS
-645 GDVFAQTPEDK
+645 GNFMATTPEDK
-656 DAKWNDEYPDYSQC
+656 DAKWNDEYPNYSQC
-670 QRKMTLYGFPQKP
+670 QREMTLYGFPQKP

-697 PVADAQVDLNW
+697 PVADAQVDLNF

-713 PKQER
+713 PAQER

-759 KPGYKESNVAVNNGY
+759 KPGYKESKVGVNNGA
-774 SLKMGQKAWLGKIL
+774 SLQMGQNVWLGKIL

-816 GVAVQTTKVISG
+816 GVAVQTTKVMSA
-828 SVSSSLSSGSMSF
+828 SASSSPISSGGMSF

-855 VSGGTAQVSE
+855 VSGGSVQVSE
-865 SFSAKAPTGSN
+865 LFLAKAPTGNN

-889 SPETLFVNIPS
+889 SPETLFVNIS
-900 STVNLEPF
+900 SNTVTLEPF

-922 EEVPSNQ
+922 EEVPPNQ

-934 PLKGIKVTITN
+934 PLKDIKVTITN
-945 LPQQPSVVTDA
+945 LSQPISVVTDA
-956 SGIARFEPFSNASPN
+956 SGIARFEPFSNASSN
-971 YTFRLESTDD
+971 YTIRLESTDD
-981 RDDRDFITK
+981 QDFITK
-990 EVTFNGVFVES
+990 EVAFNGVFVES
-1001 RHYIRGEVYLPRG
+1001 KTYIQKEVYLPRG
-1014 GRISGMVLLG
+1014 GRISGIVSLG

-1045 TFTDAKGK
+1045 TFTDAQGK

-1062 NAQTFRASKSQSQT
+1062 NMMKFRASKSQSQT

-1106 KLWGFPIEVDDLRE
+1106 KLWGFPIEIDDLRE
-1120 QGNTVYLDGAFVS
+1120 QGNTVFIDGTFVS

-1144 SDSSLNFTNIPIEPI
+1144 SDSLLNFTNIPIEPI

-1180 TDKNNFRNVRVY
+1180 TDKNNFREVRVY
-1192 DKFSAKVFDPT
+1192 DKFSAKVFDPK
-1203 GLKVVP
+1203 GLKVAP
-1209 MENNS
+1209 LENNPD
-1214 NVGAVGGRVY
+1214 VGTVGGRVY

-1264 PALTANAQPAI
+1264 PVLTANAQPAI
-1275 NAPNGFNVATS
+1275 NAPNGFNVSTS
-1286 SANTITYKLFG
+1286 GANKITYKLFG

-1329 ADMKLD
+1329 KDMNLD
-1335 IGAVT
+1335 IGTVT
-1340 INTNSVK
+1340 IKTNGVQ
-1347 TSAGST
+1347 TSAGKVP
-1353 LISLSLGEKWKI
+1353 ISLSLGEKWKI
-1365 ESSNWSLD
+1365 ESSDWSLD

-1388 SVDIGFTGIKI
+1388 SLDIGFTGIKI
-1399 EPTLLQT
+1399 EPTKLET
-1406 AGQAAYN
+1406 AGQAAYK
-1413 FSALPVAGG
+1413 FSNLPVAGG
-1422 LATLKVLPGSA
+1422 LATLKVLSGSA
-1433 AQLGYDPGQGKWSF
+1433 AQLGYDPGQAKWSF

-1460 ENLPNCSPS
+1460 ENLPQCSPS
-1469 DVLQFQNLTLFSDGQ
+1469 DKLQFQNLTLFSDGQ

-1522 DYGIPTAQ
+1522 DYGIPMAQ

-1542 GNTVAQIQPV
+1542 GNTVAQLQPV
-1552 DYSFTPNAVT
+1552 DYSFKPNAVT
-1562 MVFASGAQTLD
+1562 LVFASGAQTLD
-1573 GNGYTAKGKIYELV
+1573 DNGYTAKGKIYELV

-1614 GQIFDFSG
+1614 GQTFDFSG
-1622 GNGKSKLKNL
+1622 GSGKSKLKNL

-1697 ALKRMQGSIAIDV
+1697 ALKRMQGSIVLDASV
-1710 ENPTYKI
+1710 PNAYTLA
-1717 EGSADVRFDPQG
+1717 GSADVRFDPQG
-1729 WFFTAH
+1729 WFFTAY
-1735 GKLDL
+1735 GSVGLY
-1740 SNPNIGVTVG
+1740 NPNITFSVG
-1750 IVFGKYPNISSVSE
+1750 IALGKYPNISSVSE
-1764 IQSKFAPDK
+1764 IQNKFAASQWKPE
-1773 WDDAVPDAM
+1773 VPAQM
-1782 RQIPDEYNNLK
+1782 RQIPSAYNNLK

-1801 INVLGITLPKIE
+1801 TNFLAITLPQI
-1813 IPDNPAIELSV
+1813 DVDLGGVVSCSV
-1824 NPRYGAAFSLGMSF
+1824 SAYYGMALSLGMNFGGS
-1838 AGATQFKVG
+1838 TQFDIG
-1847 LAAFVGLD
+1847 AAAFVGVD
-1855 ITAGASAVIG
+1855 ATIGASVGVLCA
-1865 CIGGKLNT
+1865 GGSLHAGINFYGVGFLNLTNKTWGVEGGSDLILSGSVYGAFGICDSDCEGWFCTKKSVSGSFKYGVMSFKLNT
-1873 SVTVYGIGSLDLTNK
+1873 QGISL
-1888 KWSVEGGAVLKAFGD
+1888 SYF
-1903 LKGGVGL
+1903 
-1910 CNAECGGEFC
+1910 
-1920 ENFKLVEGSLTIG
+1920 
-1933 LIGFEVGTEGVE
+1933 
-1945 LKPPKKK
+1945 